1 MSEARQRAEAAQ
13 ASAADP
19 NASAW
24 VEASAGSGKTK
35 LLTDRLLR
43 LLLAGVPPGRILC
56 LTFTKAAAAEM
67 ATRLALRLGEWAVA
81 DDVKLAATLQKLTGA
96 APGREGLAAARRLF
110 VEVLEQPGGMRIS
123 TLHGF
128 AQSLLRGFPLEAG
141 LAPQFAV
148 MQEQDG
154 RALLA
159 RERDAL
165 LVGGAA
171 QDALAVLAK
180 YQAPTRFAEV
190 INTMAGAS
198 SKFLEAEEK
207 RQGMAGLRAALMRKL
222 GLSPARSEVAEILA
236 EIAAPDQE
244 PALRQAAETLK
255 GGSTNDQKLAGA
267 MAAWL
272 VRDHAARAEAYTEWR
287 RIFFTTEGGIRKS
300 FATKSIAAPRQAEI
314 QRLMEDEAARLQVLD
329 QDHAA
334 ARVLAASLALF
345 AIGAPVL
352 RRYQAAKE
360 NAGLLDYDD
369 LIAGARKLLDN
380 PGSAWVM
387 YKLDDGLDHILL
399 DEAQDSNPEQWG
411 IVRAL
416 SAEFFAGLGAR
427 DEQRSIFAVGDQK
440 QSIYAFQGADAEGF
454 VREKSHYEGVVT
466 SSGQDFR
473 PVPLD
478 VSFRSTQ
485 PVLALVDAVFAEAP
499 ARDGVAA
506 DKKLE
511 HRVDR
516 AGHAGNVELW
526 PILQVEKA
534 DPPPDWAPPEQAVA
548 AEGAAPALA
557 AALAQRMKH
566 MVEHETLPA
575 RIEKGK
581 EDAQPHG
588 RRIRPGDIL
597 VLLRGRKRGGFAPA
611 LVRELK
617 KLSIPVGGIDRMV
630 LANEL
635 AVQDMLAL
643 AGWLLLPDDDLTL
656 AALLKSPLIG
666 LDEAALFTLAHGRG
680 KASLHA
686 ALMAHRGSATGFGRV
701 ADWLSVQAAQLD
713 FITPHGLFADV
724 LGAPG
729 PLDSRAGRA
738 RILARLGPDAGDP
751 LDELLNAA
759 LEHEK
764 LNPPSLQG
772 FVHWLRQGGAEI
784 KREAEAAGDVVR
796 IMTVHGAKGL
806 QAPIVILPDTI
817 RKTQDSKTLRWFED
831 GDAPLPV
838 WAPQTKGFEAPA
850 LTAQRQADQAREAE
864 EEHRL
869 LYVALTRAEDRLII
883 CGWNSLKTLPAGCWY
898 DLVTQGF
905 TRLAGHETS
914 SFDPAAFGAAANGF
928 GDDPKLL
935 SLSAP
940 QSAPPRLED
949 PLLASAAEA
958 RPPAWA
964 WQRLA
969 EEAPAGSLA
978 PSALPGEQETPAA
991 APRPA
996 QDPLGLRFRRG
1007 RLVHA
1012 LLQSLPEH
1020 PEAGWE
1026 ELSRRFLARRAP
1038 GLSGAEQEATLQE
1051 VLDLLRQGWMREAL
1065 GAGSLAEA
1073 PLAGEVHG
1081 RLIAGQVDRLKIE
1094 ADRVLVLDYKTNRPP
1109 PEQVADVAP
1118 LYLRQM
1124 AAYRAL
1130 LRAAFPGRVVE
1141 CALVWTYGARF
1152 MALPDAVLDPHA
1164 PGGGERW
1171 VTPQG

>member
-1 MSEARQRAEAAQ
+1 MSEARQRAEQRQAEAAN
-13 ASAADP
+13 P
-19 NASAW
+19 TVSAW

-43 LLLAGVPPGRILC
+43 LLLAGVASGRILC

-67 ATRLALRLGEWAVA
+67 ATRLSLRLGEWAVA
-81 DDVKLAATLQKLTGA
+81 DDAKLSDILQKLTGS

-165 LVGGAA
+165 LAGGTER
-171 QDALAVLAK
+171 DALAILAK
-180 YQAPTRFAEV
+180 HQAPTRFSEV
-190 INTMAGAS
+190 IGTMAITSG
-198 SKFLEAEEK
+198 KFLAAVQS
-207 RQGMAGLRAALMRKL
+207 RQGMAGLRAALARKL
-222 GLSPARSEVAEILA
+222 GVRPGEEGEAWIDAAV
-236 EIAAPDQE
+236 IAAPE
-244 PALRQAAETLK
+244 LEALRAAVPLL
-255 GGSTNDQKLAGA
+255 LAGGTQDIGHGEKLS
-267 MAAWL
+267 AWFAL
-272 VRDHAARAEAYTEWR
+272 PEDQRLARWAEWR
-287 RIFFTTEGGIRKS
+287 GIFISTEDKVRSKR
-300 FATKSIAAPRQAEI
+300 ATKQLGARQAEI
-314 QRLMEDEAARLQVLD
+314 NGLMQREGERLLPLD
-329 QDHAA
+329 QKRAA
-334 ARVLAASLALF
+334 TRVLAASMALF
-345 AIGAPVL
+345 ALGSPVL
-352 RRYQAAKE
+352 QRYQAAKE

-369 LIAGARKLLDN
+369 LIAGARKLLDD
-380 PGSAWVM
+380 PGSAWVL

-411 IVRAL
+411 IVQAL

-427 DEQRSIFAVGDQK
+427 DTARSIFAVGDQK
-440 QSIYAFQGADAEGF
+440 QSIYAFQGADAAGF
-454 VREKSHYEGVVT
+454 AREKRYYERIVHEA
-466 SSGQDFR
+466 GQDFR
-473 PVPLD
+473 PVSLD
-478 VSFRSTQ
+478 VSFRSTE
-485 PVLALVDAVFAEAP
+485 PVLALVDAVFADAP
-499 ARDGVAA
+499 ARDGVAPDA
-506 DKKLE
+506 PLR
-511 HRVDR
+511 HYADR
-516 AGHAGNVELW
+516 AGHAGSVELW
-526 PILQVEKA
+526 PMLQSAKA
-534 DPPPDWAPPEQAVA
+534 EEPPPWAPPDQAVN
-548 AEGAAPALA
+548 AEGAAPRLA
-557 AALAQRMKH
+557 AAIAQRIAH
-566 MVEHETLPA
+566 MIRSETLPA
-575 RIEKGK
+575 RVERGK
-581 EDAQPHG
+581 EATQPEG
-588 RRIRPGDIL
+588 RPIRPGDIL
-597 VLLRGRKRGGFAPA
+597 VLLRARKRGAFAA
-611 LVRELK
+611 SLVRELK
-617 KLSIPVGGIDRMV
+617 NLAVPVGGIDRMR
-630 LANEL
+630 LAEQL
-635 AVQDMLAL
+635 PVQDMLAL
-643 AGWLLLPDDDLTL
+643 AEWLLLPDDDLNL

-666 LDEAALFTLAHGRG
+666 LDEDALFTLAHPRMG
-680 KASLHA
+680 SLHA
-686 ALMAHRGSATGFGRV
+686 ALMAHRGSATDFGRV
-701 ADWLSVQAAQLD
+701 ADWLAAQAAQLD

-729 PLDSRAGRA
+729 PLDTRAGRA

-772 FVHWLRQGGAEI
+772 FVHWLRQGGTEI

-806 QAPIVILPDTI
+806 QAPIVILPDTA
-817 RKTQDSKTLRWFED
+817 RKAQDRKTLRWFDDD
-831 GDAPLPV
+831 GAALPV
-838 WAPQTKGFEAPA
+838 WAPQVKGFEAEA
-850 LTAQRQADQAREAE
+850 LTAQRQADQARDAE

-883 CGWNSLKTLPAGCWY
+883 CGWHSAPEAPKGTWY
-898 DLVTQGF
+898 DLVQQGF
-905 TRLAGHETS
+905 ARLPGAQACA
-914 SFDPAAFGAAANGF
+914 FDPTAFGAAPDGF
-928 GDDPKLL
+928 DAQQQLL
-935 SLSAP
+935 WLAPP

-949 PLLASAAEA
+949 PITSASAQA

-964 WQRLA
+964 WQKA
-969 EEAPAGSLA
+969 VEEAPAGSLA

-1020 PEAGWE
+1020 PATAWE
-1026 ELSRRFLARRAP
+1026 ELTRRFLARRAP
-1038 GLSGAEQEATLQE
+1038 GLNAAEQEATLRE
-1051 VLDLLRQGWMREAL
+1051 VLDLLGQEWMQAAL
-1065 GAGSLAEA
+1065 GPGSLAEA

-1081 RLIAGQVDRLKIE
+1081 RLIAGQVDRLQIE

-1109 PEQVADVAP
+1109 PENVADVAP

-1124 AAYRAL
+1124 AAYRTL

-1164 PGGGERW
+1164 PGAA
-1171 VTPQG
+1171 VA

>member
-1 MSEARQRAEAAQ
+1 MSEARQRAEDAQ
-13 ASAADP
+13 NLAADP
-19 NASAW
+19 TASAW

-67 ATRLALRLGEWAVA
+67 ATRLALRLGEWVVA
-81 DDVKLAATLQKLTGA
+81 DDAKLAEILQKLTGH
-96 APGREGLAAARRLF
+96 APGREGLAAARQLF
-110 VEVLEQPGGMRIS
+110 ADVLEQPGGMRIS

-165 LVGGAA
+165 LAGGVAR
-171 QDALAVLAK
+171 DALAVLAK
-180 YQAPTRFAEV
+180 HQAPTRFAEV
-190 INTMAGAS
+190 MGDMAAAS
-198 SKFLEAEEK
+198 AKLLDAEQK
-207 RQGMAGLRAALMRKL
+207 RHGMAGLRAALARKL
-222 GLSPARSEVAEILA
+222 GLSQGRMEEAEILA

-244 PALRQAAETLK
+244 AALWQAAETLK
-255 GGSTNDQKLAGA
+255 GGSTTDQKLANA
-267 MAAWL
+267 MLQWL
-272 VRDHAARAEAYTEWR
+272 ALDHAARAEAYAEWHDV
-287 RIFFTTEGGIRKS
+287 FFTDKGSIRKKY
-300 FATKSIAAPRQAEI
+300 ATKSIPASRQADI
-314 QRLMEDEAARLQVLD
+314 QQLMEDEAARLQVLD

-334 ARVLAASLALF
+334 ARVLAASMALF
-345 AIGAPVL
+345 ALGMPVL
-352 RRYQAAKE
+352 RRYQMAKE

-369 LIAGARKLLDN
+369 LITGASKLLKN
-380 PGSAWVM
+380 PGSAWVLF
-387 YKLDDGLDHILL
+387 KLDDGLDHILL
-399 DEAQDSNPEQWG
+399 DEAQDSNPEQWD

-416 SAEFFAGLGAR
+416 TGEFFAGLGAR

-440 QSIYAFQGADAEGF
+440 QSIYAFQGADAAGF
-454 VREKSHYEGVVT
+454 VREKRHYESMVRGA
-466 SSGQDFR
+466 QQEFR
-473 PVPLD
+473 AVPLD
-478 VSFRSTQ
+478 VSFRSTE
-485 PVLALVDAVFAEAP
+485 PVLALVDAVFAAAP
-499 ARDGVAA
+499 ARDGVSPDAQLQHYA
-506 DKKLE
+506 
-511 HRVDR
+511 DR
-516 AGHAGNVELW
+516 AGHAGSVELW
-526 PILQVEKA
+526 PILQVDKA
-534 DPPPDWAPPEQAVA
+534 PPPPDWEPPEKAVD
-548 AEGAAPALA
+548 AEGAAPRLA
-557 AALAQRMKH
+557 AAIARRIAQMIK
-566 MVEHETLPA
+566 HETLPA
-575 RIEKGK
+575 RVEQGK
-581 EDAQPHG
+581 EASQPAG
-588 RRIRPGDIL
+588 RPIRPGDIL
-597 VLLRGRKRGGFAPA
+597 VLLRGRKRGGFVPA

-617 KLSIPVGGIDRMV
+617 NLSIPVGGIDRMV

-635 AVQDMLAL
+635 PVQDMLAL
-643 AGWLLLPDDDLTL
+643 AAWLLLPDDDLNL
-656 AALLKSPLIG
+656 AALLKSPLVG
-666 LDEAALFTLAHGRG
+666 LDETQLFTLAQPRQ
-680 KASLHA
+680 ASLHA
-686 ALMAHRGSATGFGRV
+686 ALMAHRGSTSDFGRV
-701 ADWLSVQAAQLD
+701 ADWLAAQAARLN

-729 PLDSRAGRA
+729 PLDPRAGRA
-738 RILARLGPDAGDP
+738 RMLARLGPDAGDP

-772 FVHWLRQGGAEI
+772 FVHWLRQGGAEV
-784 KREAEAAGDVVR
+784 KREAEAAGNVVR

-806 QAPIVILPDTI
+806 QAPIVILPDTTG
-817 RKTQDSKTLRWFED
+817 KGQDRKTLRWFED
-831 GDAPLPV
+831 GDEALPV
-838 WAPQTKGFEAPA
+838 WAPQVKGFEAPA

-883 CGWNSLKTLPAGCWY
+883 CGWNGVQKLSPGCWY
-898 DLVTQGF
+898 DLVAQGF
-905 TRLAGHETS
+905 ARVPDVQACA
-914 SFDPAAFGAAANGF
+914 FDPASLGAPTDAFGAE
-928 GDDPKLL
+928 PKLL
-935 SLSAP
+935 RLSAP
-940 QSAPPRLED
+940 QTEPPRVED
-949 PLLASAAEA
+949 TVAASAAEA

-964 WQRLA
+964 WQKLA

-1038 GLSGAEQEATLQE
+1038 GLSAEEQEATLQE
-1051 VLDLLRQGWMREAL
+1051 VLDLLRQGWMRTAL

-1073 PLAGEVHG
+1073 PLAGEVNG
-1081 RLIAGQVDRLKIE
+1081 RLIAGQVDRLKVE
-1094 ADRVLVLDYKTNRPP
+1094 AHRVLVLDYKTNRPP

-1152 MALPDAVLDPHA
+1152 MGLPDAVLDPHA
-1164 PGGGERW
+1164 PGGAVG
-1171 VTPQG
+1171 G

>member
-1 MSEARQRAEAAQ
+1 MSEARKRAEAAQ
-13 ASAADP
+13 TFAADP

-81 DDVKLAATLQKLTGA
+81 DDAKLTETLQNLTGTS
-96 APGREGLAAARRLF
+96 PGREGLAAARRLF

-148 MQEQDG
+148 MQQQDG

-171 QDALAVLAK
+171 QDALAILAK

-190 INTMAGAS
+190 MGDMAGAS
-198 SKFLEAEEK
+198 AKLLDAEQK
-207 RQGMAGLRAALMRKL
+207 RQGMAGLRAALARKL
-222 GLSPARSEVAEILA
+222 GLSQGRVEEAEILA

-244 PALRQAAETLK
+244 AALRQAAETLK
-255 GGSTNDQKLAGA
+255 GGSTTDQKLANA
-267 MAAWL
+267 MLQWL
-272 VRDHAARAEAYTEWR
+272 ALDHAARAEAYAEWHDV
-287 RIFFTTEGGIRKS
+287 FFTDKRSIRKK
-300 FATKSIAAPRQAEI
+300 FATKSIPASRQAEI
-314 QRLMEDEAARLQVLD
+314 QQLMEDEAARLQVLD

-334 ARVLAASLALF
+334 ARVLAASMALF
-345 AIGAPVL
+345 AIGTPVL

-380 PGSAWVM
+380 PGSAWVL

-427 DEQRSIFAVGDQK
+427 EEQRSIFAVGDQK
-440 QSIYAFQGADAEGF
+440 QSIYAFQGAEVERFKEARD
-454 VREKSHYEGVVT
+454 HYEGIVRA
-466 SSGQDFR
+466 SGQEFR

-478 VSFRSTQ
+478 VSFRSTE
-485 PVLALVDAVFAEAP
+485 PVLALVDAVFADAP
-499 ARDGVAA
+499 ARDGVAQHEPLRHYA
-506 DKKLE
+506 
-511 HRVDR
+511 DR
-516 AGHAGNVELW
+516 AGHAGSVELW
-526 PILQVEKA
+526 PILQTAKA
-534 DPPPDWAPPEQAVA
+534 EAPPDWAPPEQAVA
-548 AEGAAPALA
+548 AEGAAPQLA
-557 AALAQRMKH
+557 AAIAARI
-566 MVEHETLPA
+566 EHLIKNETLPA
-575 RIEKGK
+575 RIEKGR
-581 EDAQPHG
+581 EDAQPKG

-630 LANEL
+630 LADEL

-666 LDEAALFTLAHGRG
+666 LDEDALFTLAHGRS
-680 KASLHA
+680 KSSLHA
-686 ALMAHRGSATGFGRV
+686 ALMAHRGSATDFGQV
-701 ADWLSVQAAQLD
+701 ADWLAAQAAELD
-713 FITPHGLFADV
+713 FMTPYGLFADV

-729 PLDSRAGRA
+729 PLDPRAGRA

-751 LDELLNAA
+751 LDEFLNVA

-806 QAPIVILPDTI
+806 QAPIVILPDTT
-817 RKTQDSKTLRWFED
+817 RRTQDSKTLRWFED
-831 GDAPLPV
+831 GDTPLPV

-883 CGWNSLKTLPAGCWY
+883 CGWNSAKNLPPGCWY
-898 DLVTQGF
+898 DLVAQGF
-905 TRLAGHETS
+905 VRLAGHETS
-914 SFDPAAFGAAANGF
+914 SFDPAAFGAAADGF
-928 GDDPKLL
+928 GIAPKLL
-935 SLSAP
+935 SLSTP
-940 QSAPPRLED
+940 QTAPPRLED

-964 WQRLA
+964 WQKLA
-969 EEAPAGSLA
+969 AEAPAGSLA

-1020 PEAGWE
+1020 PETGWE

-1038 GLSGAEQEATLQE
+1038 GLTAAEQEATLQE
-1051 VLDLLRQGWMREAL
+1051 VLDLLRQGWMRAAL

-1073 PLAGEVHG
+1073 PLAGEVNG

-1109 PEQVADVAP
+1109 PEQVTDVAP

-1130 LRAAFPGRVVE
+1130 LRAAFPGRLVE

-1152 MALPDAVLDPHA
+1152 MALPDAVLDPYA
-1164 PGGGERW
+1164 PGAAA
-1171 VTPQG
+1171 

>member
-13 ASAADP
+13 NLAADP
-19 NASAW
+19 AASAW

-81 DDVKLAATLQKLTGA
+81 DDAKLAETLQKLTGT

-165 LVGGAA
+165 LAGGAA
-171 QDALAVLAK
+171 RDALAILAK
-180 YQAPTRFAEV
+180 HQAPTRFAEV
-190 INTMAGAS
+190 MGTMAAAS
-198 SKFLEAEEK
+198 SKLLDVVQK
-207 RQGMAGLRAALMRKL
+207 RQGMAGLRAALARKL
-222 GLSPARSEVAEILA
+222 GLSQGRMEEAEILA

-244 PALRQAAETLK
+244 AALRQAAETLK
-255 GGSTNDQKLAGA
+255 GGSTNDQKLANA
-267 MAAWL
+267 MLEWL
-272 VRDHAARAEAYTEWR
+272 ALDHAARAEAYAEWR
-287 RIFFTTEGGIRKS
+287 DVFFTDKGGIRKK
-300 FATKSIAAPRQAEI
+300 FATKSIPAPRQADI
-314 QRLMEDEAARLQVLD
+314 QQLMEDEAARLQVLD

-334 ARVLAASLALF
+334 ARVLSASMALF

-360 NAGLLDYDD
+360 NAGLLDYGD
-369 LIAGARKLLDN
+369 LISGARKLLDN
-380 PGSAWVM
+380 PGSAWVL

-427 DEQRSIFAVGDQK
+427 DEPRSIFAVGDQK
-440 QSIYAFQGADAEGF
+440 QSIYAFQGAEVERFKEA
-454 VREKSHYEGVVT
+454 KQHYEGIVKAA
-466 SSGQDFR
+466 GQEFR

-478 VSFRSTQ
+478 VSFRSTE
-485 PVLALVDAVFAEAP
+485 PVLALVDAVFADAP
-499 ARDGVAA
+499 ARDGVAPDA
-506 DKKLE
+506 PLR
-511 HRVDR
+511 HYADR
-516 AGHAGNVELW
+516 AGHAGSVELW
-526 PILQVEKA
+526 PILQAATAPK
-534 DPPPDWAPPEQAVA
+534 PPDWAPPEQAVA
-548 AEGAAPALA
+548 AEGAAPQLA
-557 AALAQRMKH
+557 AAIAARIEYLIKN
-566 MVEHETLPA
+566 ETLPA
-575 RIEKGK
+575 RVEKGR
-581 EDAQPHG
+581 EEAQPQG
-588 RRIRPGDIL
+588 RPIRPGDIL

-611 LVRELK
+611 LVRALK
-617 KLSIPVGGIDRMV
+617 NRAIPVGGIDRMV
-630 LANEL
+630 LADEL
-635 AVQDMLAL
+635 PVQDMLAL
-643 AGWLLLPDDDLTL
+643 AAWLLLPDDDLNL

-666 LDEAALFTLAHGRG
+666 LDEDALFTLAHGRQG
-680 KASLHA
+680 SLHA
-686 ALMAHRGSATGFGRV
+686 ALMAHRGSVTDFGRV
-701 ADWLSVQAAQLD
+701 ADWLAVQAAQLD
-713 FITPHGLFADV
+713 FITPYGLFADV
-724 LGAPG
+724 LGAAG
-729 PLDSRAGRA
+729 PLDPRAGRA
-738 RILARLGPDAGDP
+738 RMLARLGPDAGDP

-806 QAPIVILPDTI
+806 QAPIVILPDTTG
-817 RKTQDSKTLRWFED
+817 KGQDRKTLRWFED
-831 GDAPLPV
+831 GDEALPV
-838 WAPQTKGFEAPA
+838 WAPQVKGFEALA

-883 CGWNSLKTLPAGCWY
+883 CGWNGAQKLSPGCWY

-905 TRLAGHETS
+905 ARLSGVQPCA
-914 SFDPAAFGAAANGF
+914 FDPATLGAPTDAFGAE
-928 GDDPKLL
+928 PKLL
-935 SLSAP
+935 RLSAP

-949 PLLASAAEA
+949 PMAASAAEA

-964 WQRLA
+964 WQKLA

-1038 GLSGAEQEATLQE
+1038 GLTTSEQEATLEE
-1051 VLDLLRQGWMREAL
+1051 VVGLLRQGWMRAAL

-1073 PLAGEVHG
+1073 PLAGEVNG

-1152 MALPDAVLDPHA
+1152 MALPDTVLDPHA
-1164 PGGGERW
+1164 PGGA
-1171 VTPQG
+1171 

>member
-1 MSEARQRAEAAQ
+1 MSEARQRAEEAQ

-19 NASAW
+19 KASAW

-43 LLLAGVPPGRILC
+43 LLLAGVPPQRILC

-81 DDVKLAATLQKLTGA
+81 DDATLAKILLKLTGA
-96 APGREGLAAARRLF
+96 TPGREGLAAARRLF

-128 AQSLLRGFPLEAG
+128 AQSLLRAFPLEAG

-165 LVGGAA
+165 LVSGAA

-180 YQAPTRFAEV
+180 YQAPTRFSEV
-190 INTMAGAS
+190 IGTMASTGSRVLDAVQ
-198 SKFLEAEEK
+198 K
-207 RQGMAGLRAALMRKL
+207 RQGMAGLRAALARKL
-222 GLSPARSEVAEILA
+222 GILPGEEDEDAIEAAVIDAPEAEDLRAVTKLLLAGGKQDVGHGEKLAAWFALPEAQRIAKHADWRAIFITTENEVRSKLA
-236 EIAAPDQE
+236 
-244 PALRQAAETLK
+244 T
-255 GGSTNDQKLAGA
+255 QKLGA
-267 MAAWL
+267 RKDEISDLM
-272 VRDHAARAEAYTEWR
+272 R
-287 RIFFTTEGGIRKS
+287 REG
-300 FATKSIAAPRQAEI
+300 E
-314 QRLMEDEAARLQVLD
+314 RLSVLD
-329 QDHAA
+329 GKYAA
-334 ARVLAASLALF
+334 ARVLAASMALF

-352 RRYQAAKE
+352 QRYQAAKE

-369 LIAGARKLLDN
+369 LIAGARKLLDD

-399 DEAQDSNPEQWG
+399 DEAQDSNPKQWG
-411 IVRAL
+411 IIGAL

-454 VREKSHYEGVVT
+454 VREKTHYERIVHAAK
-466 SSGQDFR
+466 QEFR
-473 PVPLD
+473 AVPLD
-478 VSFRSTQ
+478 VSFRSTE

-516 AGHAGNVELW
+516 AGHAGSVELW
-526 PILQVEKA
+526 PILQADKA
-534 DPPPDWAPPEQAVA
+534 QPPPDWAPPEQAVA

-557 AALAQRMKH
+557 AALAHRIKR

-575 RIEKGK
+575 RVEKGQ
-581 EDAQPHG
+581 EDAQAEG
-588 RRIRPGDIL
+588 RPIRPGDIL
-597 VLLRGRKRGGFAPA
+597 VLLRARKRGGFAAA

-617 KLSIPVGGIDRMV
+617 NLSIPVGGIDRMI
-630 LANEL
+630 LADEL
-635 AVQDMLAL
+635 PVQDMLAL
-643 AGWLLLPDDDLTL
+643 AAWLLLPYDDLNL

-666 LDEAALFTLAHGRG
+666 LDEVALFNLAHGRG
-680 KASLHA
+680 TSSLHA
-686 ALMAHRGSATGFGRV
+686 ALMAHRGSATDFGRV

-729 PLDSRAGRA
+729 PLDPRAGRA
-738 RILARLGPDAGDP
+738 RMLARLGPDAGDP

-772 FVHWLRQGGAEI
+772 FVHWLRQGGAEV

-796 IMTVHGAKGL
+796 IMTVHGSKGL
-806 QAPIVILPDTI
+806 QAPIVILPDTTG
-817 RKTQDSKTLRWFED
+817 KAQDRKTLRWFED
-831 GDAPLPV
+831 GGDDLPV
-838 WAPQTKGFEAPA
+838 WAPQVKGFEAPA

-883 CGWNSLKTLPAGCWY
+883 CGWNGVQKLPVGCWY
-898 DLVTQGF
+898 DLIAQGF
-905 TRLAGHETS
+905 QRLPGLEECAFDAG
-914 SFDPAAFGAAANGF
+914 AFGASANGF
-928 GDDPKLL
+928 GAEPKLL
-935 SLSAP
+935 MRRIP
-940 QSAPPRLED
+940 QTAPPRLED
-949 PLLASAAEA
+949 PIVANAAGA

-964 WQRLA
+964 WQKLA
-969 EEAPAGSLA
+969 EEVPAGSLA

-1026 ELSRRFLARRAP
+1026 ELSRRFLTRRAP
-1038 GLSGAEQEATLQE
+1038 GLSAEQQEATLQE
-1051 VLDLLRQGWMREAL
+1051 VLGLLRQGWMRAAL

-1073 PLAGEVHG
+1073 PLAGEVNG
-1081 RLIAGQVDRLKIE
+1081 RLIAGQVDRLQIE

-1109 PEQVADVAP
+1109 PEDLADVAP

-1164 PGGGERW
+1164 PGA
-1171 VTPQG
+1171 VKV

>member
-1 MSEARQRAEAAQ
+1 MNEARQTAEAAQ
-13 ASAADP
+13 ARAADP
-19 NASAW
+19 AVSAW

-81 DDVKLAATLQKLTGA
+81 DDAKLAEILQKLTGN

-165 LVGGAA
+165 LTGGAA
-171 QDALAVLAK
+171 KEALAVLSK
-180 YQAPTRFAEV
+180 YHAPTRFAEV
-190 INTMAGAS
+190 MGDMAATGGKLLDAVQ
-198 SKFLEAEEK
+198 K
-207 RQGMAGLRAALMRKL
+207 RQGMAGLRAALARKL
-222 GLSPARSEVAEILA
+222 GIIPGEENEAALDAAVIDAPEAEALRA
-236 EIAAPDQE
+236 AAP
-244 PALRQAAETLK
+244 LL
-255 GGSTNDQKLAGA
+255 LAG
-267 MAAWL
+267 
-272 VRDHAARAEAYTEWR
+272 
-287 RIFFTTEGGIRKS
+287 GK
-300 FATKSIAAPRQAEI
+300 Q
-314 QRLMEDEAARLQVLD
+314 D
-329 QDHAA
+329 QDHGEKLAIWFALPQDQRVARNADWRAIFITGDNTVRVKLSTKKLGARQDEISDLMRREGERQLVLDGKRAA
-334 ARVLAASLALF
+334 ARVLSASMALF

-352 RRYQAAKE
+352 DRYQTAKD

-399 DEAQDSNPEQWG
+399 DEAQDSNPDQWR
-411 IVRAL
+411 IVGAL
-416 SAEFFAGLGAR
+416 TAEFFAGLGAR

-454 VREKSHYEGVVT
+454 GREKRNYQRIIEEA
-466 SSGQDFR
+466 QQEFR
-473 PVPLD
+473 PVALD
-478 VSFRSTQ
+478 VSFRSTK
-485 PVLALVDAVFAEAP
+485 PVLALVDAVFADAP
-499 ARDGVAA
+499 ARDGVVT
-506 DKKLE
+506 DKALQ
-511 HRVDR
+511 HLVDR
-516 AGHAGNVELW
+516 AGHAGSVELW
-526 PILQVEKA
+526 PILEVDKA
-534 DPPPDWAPPEQAVA
+534 PAPPDWAPPQQAIT

-557 AALAQRMKH
+557 AALAQRIKH
-566 MVEHETLPA
+566 MIDHETLPA
-575 RIEKGK
+575 RVEKGK
-581 EDAQPHG
+581 EATQPEG
-588 RRIRPGDIL
+588 RPIRPGDIL
-597 VLLRGRKRGGFAPA
+597 VLLRARKRGGFAPA

-617 KLSIPVGGIDRMV
+617 KLSIPVGGIDRMI
-630 LANEL
+630 LADEL
-635 AVQDMLAL
+635 PVQDMLAL
-643 AGWLLLPDDDLTL
+643 AAWLLLPDDDLNL

-666 LDEAALFTLAHGRG
+666 LDEDALFNLAHGRG
-680 KASLHA
+680 KSTLHA
-686 ALMAHRGSATGFGRV
+686 ALMTHRGSATDIGRV
-701 ADWLSVQAAQLD
+701 ADWLSVQAARLD

-729 PLDSRAGRA
+729 PLDPRAGRA
-738 RILARLGPDAGDP
+738 RMLARLGPDAGDP

-772 FVHWLRQGGAEI
+772 FVHWLRQGGAEV

-806 QAPIVILPDTI
+806 QAPIVILPDTT
-817 RKTQDSKTLRWFED
+817 RKAQDRKTLRWFED
-831 GDAPLPV
+831 GGEALPV
-838 WAPQTKGFEAPA
+838 WAPQMTGFAAPA

-883 CGWNSLKTLPAGCWY
+883 CGWNGAQKLPPGCWY
-898 DLVTQGF
+898 DLVAQGF
-905 TRLAGHETS
+905 VRLPGVQDCP
-914 SFDPAAFGAAANGF
+914 FDPVAFGASADGF
-928 GDDPKLL
+928 GAEPKLL
-935 SLSAP
+935 SLRTL
-940 QSAPPRLED
+940 QSAPPRSED
-949 PLLASAAEA
+949 PALASADKA
-958 RPPAWA
+958 RPLAWA
-964 WQRLA
+964 WQKA
-969 EEAPAGSLA
+969 PEEALAGSLA

-1020 PEAGWE
+1020 PEDGWE

-1038 GLSGAEQEATLQE
+1038 GISAAEQEATLQE
-1051 VLDLLRQGWMREAL
+1051 VLALLRQGWMQAAL

-1081 RLIAGQVDRLKIE
+1081 RLIAGQVDRLKVE
-1094 ADRVLVLDYKTNRPP
+1094 AGRVLVLDFKTNRPP
-1109 PEQVADVAP
+1109 PERVEDVAP

-1130 LRAAFPGRVVE
+1130 LRAAFPGRRVE

-1164 PGGGERW
+1164 PGGA
-1171 VTPQG
+1171 

>member
-1 MSEARQRAEAAQ
+1 MSEARKRAEDAQ
-13 ASAADP
+13 NLAADP
-19 NASAW
+19 AASAW

-67 ATRLALRLGEWAVA
+67 ATRLALRLGEWAIA
-81 DDVKLAATLQKLTGA
+81 DDPKLAEMLQKLTGA
-96 APGREGLAAARRLF
+96 TPGREGLAAARRLF

-141 LAPQFAV
+141 LAPQFTV

-165 LVGGAA
+165 LAGGAA

-198 SKFLEAEEK
+198 SKVLEAVQN
-207 RQGMAGLRAALMRKL
+207 RQGIAGLRAALARKL
-222 GLSPARSEVAEILA
+222 GILPGEDDETAIEAAVIDAPEAENLRAATKLLLA
-236 EIAAPDQE
+236 
-244 PALRQAAETLK
+244 
-255 GGSTNDQKLAGA
+255 GGKQDVGHGQKLAAWFALPDAQRIAKHADWRAIFITGDDTVRIKLATQKLGA
-267 MAAWL
+267 RQDEINNLM
-272 VRDHAARAEAYTEWR
+272 R
-287 RIFFTTEGGIRKS
+287 REGE
-300 FATKSIAAPRQAEI
+300 RQ
-314 QRLMEDEAARLQVLD
+314 LVLD
-329 QDHAA
+329 GKRAA
-334 ARVLAASLALF
+334 ARVLAASMALF
-345 AIGAPVL
+345 AIGTPVL

-380 PGSAWVM
+380 PGSAWVLF
-387 YKLDDGLDHILL
+387 KLDDGLDHILL
-399 DEAQDSNPEQWG
+399 DEAQDSNPDQWD
-411 IVRAL
+411 IVHAL

-440 QSIYAFQGADAEGF
+440 QSIYAFQGADVERFKDAKG
-454 VREKSHYEGVVT
+454 HYEGIVKAA
-466 SSGQDFR
+466 GLEFR

-478 VSFRSTQ
+478 VSFRSTE
-485 PVLALVDAVFAEAP
+485 PVLALVDAVFADAP
-499 ARDGVAA
+499 ARDGVAPDA
-506 DKKLE
+506 TLR
-511 HRVDR
+511 HYADR
-516 AGHAGNVELW
+516 AGHAGSVELW
-526 PILQVEKA
+526 PILQTAKA
-534 DPPPDWAPPEQAVA
+534 DAPPDWAPPEQAVA

-557 AALAQRMKH
+557 AALAQRIKRMI
-566 MVEHETLPA
+566 EHETLPA
-575 RIEKGK
+575 RVEKGR

-597 VLLRGRKRGGFAPA
+597 VLLRARKRGGFAPA

-643 AGWLLLPDDDLTL
+643 AAWLLLPDDDLNL

-666 LDEAALFTLAHGRG
+666 LDEEALFKLAHGRD
-680 KASLHA
+680 KSTLHA
-686 ALMAHRGSATGFGRV
+686 ALMTHRGSATALGRV
-701 ADWLSVQAAQLD
+701 ADWLSGQAAQLD
-713 FITPHGLFADV
+713 FITPYGLFADV

-729 PLDSRAGRA
+729 PLDPRAGRA
-738 RILARLGPDAGDP
+738 RMLARLGPDAGDP

-806 QAPIVILPDTI
+806 QAPIVILPDTT
-817 RKTQDSKTLRWFED
+817 RKAQDRTTLRWFED
-831 GDAPLPV
+831 GGEDLPV
-838 WAPQTKGFEAPA
+838 WAPQVKGFEAPA
-850 LTAQRQADQAREAE
+850 LATQRQADQAKDDRED
-864 EEHRL
+864 HRL

-883 CGWNSLKTLPAGCWY
+883 CGWNGAQKLPAGCWY
-898 DLVTQGF
+898 DLVAQGF
-905 TRLAGHETS
+905 ARLAGHQAC
-914 SFDPAAFGAAANGF
+914 SFDPAAFDATANSFGAE
-928 GDDPKLL
+928 PKLL
-935 SLSAP
+935 SLSTP
-940 QSAPPRLED
+940 QTAPPRLED
-949 PLLASAAEA
+949 PFLASAAEA

-964 WQRLA
+964 WQKLA

-1020 PEAGWE
+1020 PETGWE
-1026 ELSRRFLARRAP
+1026 ELSRRFLTRRAP
-1038 GLSGAEQEATLQE
+1038 GLTTAEQEATLQE
-1051 VLDLLRQGWMREAL
+1051 VLDLLRQGWMRAAL

-1073 PLAGEVHG
+1073 PLAGEVNG

-1109 PEQVADVAP
+1109 PEHVADVAP

-1164 PGGGERW
+1164 PGGA
-1171 VTPQG
+1171 

>member
-1 MSEARQRAEAAQ
+1 M
-13 ASAADP
+13 
-19 NASAW
+19 
-24 VEASAGSGKTK
+24 
-35 LLTDRLLR
+35 
-43 LLLAGVPPGRILC
+43 
-56 LTFTKAAAAEM
+56 
-67 ATRLALRLGEWAVA
+67 
-81 DDVKLAATLQKLTGA
+81 
-96 APGREGLAAARRLF
+96 
-110 VEVLEQPGGMRIS
+110 
-123 TLHGF
+123 
-128 AQSLLRGFPLEAG
+128 
-141 LAPQFAV
+141 
-148 MQEQDG
+148 
-154 RALLA
+154 
-159 RERDAL
+159 
-165 LVGGAA
+165 
-171 QDALAVLAK
+171 
-180 YQAPTRFAEV
+180 
-190 INTMAGAS
+190 
-198 SKFLEAEEK
+198 
-207 RQGMAGLRAALMRKL
+207 
-222 GLSPARSEVAEILA
+222 
-236 EIAAPDQE
+236 
-244 PALRQAAETLK
+244 
-255 GGSTNDQKLAGA
+255 
-267 MAAWL
+267 
-272 VRDHAARAEAYTEWR
+272 
-287 RIFFTTEGGIRKS
+287 
-300 FATKSIAAPRQAEI
+300 
-314 QRLMEDEAARLQVLD
+314 
-329 QDHAA
+329 
-334 ARVLAASLALF
+334 ALF

-380 PGSAWVM
+380 PGSAWVLF
-387 YKLDDGLDHILL
+387 KLDDGLDHILL
-399 DEAQDSNPEQWG
+399 DEAQDSNPDQWD
-411 IVRAL
+411 IVHAL

-440 QSIYAFQGADAEGF
+440 QSIYAFQGADVERFKDAKG
-454 VREKSHYEGVVT
+454 HYEGIVKAA
-466 SSGQDFR
+466 GLEFR

-478 VSFRSTQ
+478 VSFRSTE
-485 PVLALVDAVFAEAP
+485 PVLALVDAVFADAP
-499 ARDGVAA
+499 ARDGVAPDA
-506 DKKLE
+506 TLR
-511 HRVDR
+511 HYADR
-516 AGHAGNVELW
+516 AGHAGSVELW
-526 PILQVEKA
+526 PILQTTKA
-534 DPPPDWAPPEQAVA
+534 DAPPDWAPPEQAVA

-557 AALAQRMKH
+557 AALAQRIKRMI
-566 MVEHETLPA
+566 EHETLPA
-575 RIEKGK
+575 RVEKGR

-597 VLLRGRKRGGFAPA
+597 VLLRARKRGGFAPA

-643 AGWLLLPDDDLTL
+643 AAWLLLPDDDLNL

-666 LDEAALFTLAHGRG
+666 LDEEALFKLAHGRD
-680 KASLHA
+680 KSTLHA
-686 ALMAHRGSATGFGRV
+686 ALMTHRGSATALGRV
-701 ADWLSVQAAQLD
+701 ADWLSGQAAQLD
-713 FITPHGLFADV
+713 FITPYGLFADV

-729 PLDSRAGRA
+729 PLDPRAGRA
-738 RILARLGPDAGDP
+738 RMLARLGPDAGDP

-806 QAPIVILPDTI
+806 QAPIVILPDTT
-817 RKTQDSKTLRWFED
+817 RKAQDRTTLRWFED
-831 GDAPLPV
+831 GGEDLPV
-838 WAPQTKGFEAPA
+838 WAPQVKGFEAPA
-850 LTAQRQADQAREAE
+850 LATQRQADQAKDDRED
-864 EEHRL
+864 HRL

-883 CGWNSLKTLPAGCWY
+883 CGWNGAQKLPAGCWY
-898 DLVTQGF
+898 DLVAQGF
-905 TRLAGHETS
+905 ARLAGHQAC
-914 SFDPAAFGAAANGF
+914 SFDPAAFDATANGF
-928 GDDPKLL
+928 GAEPKLL
-935 SLSAP
+935 SLSIP
-940 QSAPPRLED
+940 QTAPPRLED
-949 PLLASAAEA
+949 PFLASAAEA

-964 WQRLA
+964 WQKLA

-978 PSALPGEQETPAA
+978 PSSLPGEQETPAA

-1038 GLSGAEQEATLQE
+1038 GLTAAEQEATLQE
-1051 VLDLLRQGWMREAL
+1051 VLDLLRQGWMRAAL

-1073 PLAGEVHG
+1073 PLAGEVNG

-1164 PGGGERW
+1164 PRGS
-1171 VTPQG
+1171 

>member
-1 MSEARQRAEAAQ
+1 MSDARQRAEAQ
-13 ASAADP
+13 QNLAADP
-19 NASAW
+19 AASAW

-43 LLLAGVPPGRILC
+43 LLLASVPPGRILC

-81 DDVKLAATLQKLTGA
+81 DDATLAKTLEKLTGA
-96 APGREGLAAARRLF
+96 RPEREGLAAARRLF

-128 AQSLLRGFPLEAG
+128 AQSLLRAFPLEAG

-165 LVGGAA
+165 LVSGAA
-171 QDALAVLAK
+171 QDPLAVLAK
-180 YQAPTRFAEV
+180 YLAPTRFAEV
-190 INTMAGAS
+190 IGTMATTGS
-198 SKFLEAEEK
+198 EVLEAVQK
-207 RQGMAGLRAALMRKL
+207 RQGMAGLRAALARKL
-222 GLSPARSEVAEILA
+222 GILPG
-236 EIAAPDQE
+236 E
-244 PALRQAAETLK
+244 
-255 GGSTNDQKLAGA
+255 
-267 MAAWL
+267 
-272 VRDHAARAEAYTEWR
+272 
-287 RIFFTTEGGIRKS
+287 
-300 FATKSIAAPRQAEI
+300 
-314 QRLMEDEAARLQVLD
+314 EDEAAIEAAVIDAPEAEDLRAATKLLLAGGKQDFGHGQKLAAWFALPEAQRIAKHADWRAIFITTENEVRSKLATQKLGARQDEINNLMRREGERLLVLD
-329 QDHAA
+329 GKHAA
-334 ARVLAASLALF
+334 ARVLAASMALF

-352 RRYQAAKE
+352 QRYQAAKE

-369 LIAGARKLLDN
+369 LIAGARKLLAD

-387 YKLDDGLDHILL
+387 YKLDDGLDHVLL
-399 DEAQDSNPEQWG
+399 DEAQDSNREQWG

-427 DEQRSIFAVGDQK
+427 DTQRSIFAVGDKK
-440 QSIYAFQGADAEGF
+440 QSIYAFQGAEVEQFKDA
-454 VREKSHYEGVVT
+454 KDHYESIVRA
-466 SSGQDFR
+466 SGQEFR

-478 VSFRSTQ
+478 VSFRSTE
-485 PVLALVDAVFAEAP
+485 PVLALVDAVFADAP

-511 HRVDR
+511 HGVDR
-516 AGHAGNVELW
+516 AGHAGSVELW

-534 DPPPDWAPPEQAVA
+534 QPPPDWAPPEQAVA

-557 AALAQRMKH
+557 AALAYRIKRM
-566 MVEHETLPA
+566 VDHETLPA
-575 RIEKGK
+575 RVEKGK
-581 EDAQPHG
+581 EAAQAEG

-597 VLLRGRKRGGFAPA
+597 VLLRARKRGGFAAA

-617 KLSIPVGGIDRMV
+617 KLSIPVGGIDRMI
-630 LANEL
+630 LADEL
-635 AVQDMLAL
+635 PVQDMLAL
-643 AGWLLLPDDDLTL
+643 AAWLLLPDDDLNL

-666 LDEAALFTLAHGRG
+666 LDEKQLFTLAQPRQG
-680 KASLHA
+680 SLHA
-686 ALMAHRGSATGFGRV
+686 ALMAHRGSASDFGRV
-701 ADWLSVQAAQLD
+701 ADWLAAQAAQLD
-713 FITPHGLFADV
+713 FITPYGLFADV

-729 PLDSRAGRA
+729 PLDPRAGRA
-738 RILARLGPDAGDP
+738 RMLARLGPDAGDP

-796 IMTVHGAKGL
+796 IMTVHGSKGL
-806 QAPIVILPDTI
+806 QAPIVILPDTT
-817 RKTQDSKTLRWFED
+817 RMAQDRKTLRWFE
-831 GDAPLPV
+831 GGGEALPV
-838 WAPQTKGFEAPA
+838 WAPQVKGFEAPA
-850 LTAQRQADQAREAE
+850 LTTQRQADQAREAE

-883 CGWNSLKTLPAGCWY
+883 CGWNGAQKLPVGCWY
-898 DLVTQGF
+898 DLVAQGF
-905 TRLAGHETS
+905 TRLPGLEECAFDAG
-914 SFDPAAFGAAANGF
+914 AFGAAPEGF
-928 GDDPKLL
+928 GADPKLL
-935 SLSAP
+935 RLSTP
-940 QSAPPRLED
+940 QSAAPRVES
-949 PLLASAAEA
+949 AGSAADAGA

-964 WQRLA
+964 WQKAA

-996 QDPLGLRFRRG
+996 GDPLGLRFRRG

-1020 PEAGWE
+1020 PASMWE
-1026 ELSRRFLARRAP
+1026 ELTRRFLTRRAP
-1038 GLSGAEQEATLQE
+1038 GLSAAEQEATLQE
-1051 VLDLLRQGWMREAL
+1051 VLGLLGEAWMQAAL

-1073 PLAGEVHG
+1073 PLAGNVNG

-1094 ADRVLVLDYKTNRPP
+1094 PDRVLVLDYKTNRPP
-1109 PEQVADVAP
+1109 PEHVDQVAP

-1124 AAYRAL
+1124 AAYRTL

-1164 PGGGERW
+1164 PGGA
-1171 VTPQG
+1171 

>member
-1 MSEARQRAEAAQ
+1 MSDARQRAEAQ
-13 ASAADP
+13 QNLAADP
-19 NASAW
+19 AASAW

-81 DDVKLAATLQKLTGA
+81 DDATLAKTLEKLTGA
-96 APGREGLAAARRLF
+96 RPEREGLAAARRLF

-128 AQSLLRGFPLEAG
+128 AQSLLRAFPLEAG

-165 LVGGAA
+165 LVSGAA
-171 QDALAVLAK
+171 QDPLAVLAK
-180 YQAPTRFAEV
+180 YLAPTRFAEV
-190 INTMAGAS
+190 IGTMATTGS
-198 SKFLEAEEK
+198 EVLEAVQK
-207 RQGMAGLRAALMRKL
+207 RQGMAGLRAALARKL
-222 GLSPARSEVAEILA
+222 GILPG
-236 EIAAPDQE
+236 E
-244 PALRQAAETLK
+244 
-255 GGSTNDQKLAGA
+255 
-267 MAAWL
+267 
-272 VRDHAARAEAYTEWR
+272 
-287 RIFFTTEGGIRKS
+287 
-300 FATKSIAAPRQAEI
+300 
-314 QRLMEDEAARLQVLD
+314 EDEAAIEAAVIDAPEAEDLRAATKLLLAGGKQDFGHGQKLAAWFALPEAQRITKHADWRVIFITTENEVRSKLATQKLGAQQDKINNLMRREGERLLVLD
-329 QDHAA
+329 GKHAA
-334 ARVLAASLALF
+334 ARVLAASMALF

-352 RRYQAAKE
+352 QRYQAAKE

-369 LIAGARKLLDN
+369 LIAGARKLLAD

-387 YKLDDGLDHILL
+387 YKLDDGLDHVLL
-399 DEAQDSNPEQWG
+399 DEAQDSNREQWG

-427 DEQRSIFAVGDQK
+427 DTQRSIFAVGDKK
-440 QSIYAFQGADAEGF
+440 QSIYAFQGAEVEQFKDA
-454 VREKSHYEGVVT
+454 KDHYEIIVRA
-466 SSGQDFR
+466 SGQEFR

-478 VSFRSTQ
+478 VSFRSTE
-485 PVLALVDAVFAEAP
+485 PVLALVDAVFADAP

-511 HRVDR
+511 HGVDR
-516 AGHAGNVELW
+516 AGHAGSVELW

-534 DPPPDWAPPEQAVA
+534 QPPPDWAPPEQAVA

-557 AALAQRMKH
+557 EALAYRIKRM
-566 MVEHETLPA
+566 VDHETLPA
-575 RIEKGK
+575 RVEKGQ
-581 EDAQPHG
+581 EDAQAEG

-597 VLLRGRKRGGFAPA
+597 VLLRARKRGGFAAA

-617 KLSIPVGGIDRMV
+617 KLSIPVGGIDRMI
-630 LANEL
+630 LADEL
-635 AVQDMLAL
+635 PVQDMLAL
-643 AGWLLLPDDDLTL
+643 AAWLLLPDDDLNL

-666 LDEAALFTLAHGRG
+666 LYEDALFELAQPREG
-680 KASLHA
+680 SLHA
-686 ALMAHRGSATGFGRV
+686 ALMAHRGSASDFGRV
-701 ADWLSVQAAQLD
+701 ADWLAAQAAQLD
-713 FITPHGLFADV
+713 FITPYGLFADV

-729 PLDSRAGRA
+729 PLDPRAGRA
-738 RILARLGPDAGDP
+738 RMLARLGPDAGDP

-806 QAPIVILPDTI
+806 QAPIVILPDTT
-817 RKTQDSKTLRWFED
+817 RMAQDRKTLRWFED
-831 GDAPLPV
+831 GDEDLPV
-838 WAPQTKGFEAPA
+838 WAPQVTGFAAPA

-883 CGWNSLKTLPAGCWY
+883 CGWNGAQKLREGCWY
-898 DLVTQGF
+898 DLVAQGF
-905 TRLAGHETS
+905 ARLPGREECAFDAG
-914 SFDPAAFGAAANGF
+914 AFGAAPDGF
-928 GDDPKLL
+928 GAEPKLL
-935 SLSAP
+935 RLSTP
-940 QSAPPRLED
+940 QSAAPRVESAG
-949 PLLASAAEA
+949 LATDAEA

-964 WQRLA
+964 WQKAA

-996 QDPLGLRFRRG
+996 GDPLGLRFRRG

-1020 PEAGWE
+1020 PASVWE
-1026 ELSRRFLARRAP
+1026 ELTRRFLTRRAP
-1038 GLSGAEQEATLQE
+1038 GLSAAEQEATLQE
-1051 VLDLLRQGWMREAL
+1051 VLGLLGEAWMQAAL

-1073 PLAGEVHG
+1073 PLAGNVNG

-1094 ADRVLVLDYKTNRPP
+1094 PDRVLVLDYKTNRPP
-1109 PEQVADVAP
+1109 PEHVDQVAP

-1124 AAYRAL
+1124 AAYRTL

-1164 PGGGERW
+1164 PGGI
-1171 VTPQG
+1171 

>member
-1 MSEARQRAEAAQ
+1 MSEARQRAEEAQ

-19 NASAW
+19 KVSAW

-43 LLLAGVPPGRILC
+43 LLLAGVPPQRILC

-81 DDVKLAATLQKLTGA
+81 DDTTLAKILLKLTGA
-96 APGREGLAAARRLF
+96 TPGREGLAAARRLF

-128 AQSLLRGFPLEAG
+128 AQSLLRAFPLEAG

-165 LVGGAA
+165 LVSGAA

-190 INTMAGAS
+190 IGTMATTGSRVLDAVQ
-198 SKFLEAEEK
+198 K
-207 RQGMAGLRAALMRKL
+207 RQGMAGLRAALARKL
-222 GLSPARSEVAEILA
+222 GLSPDRMEVAEILA
-236 EIAAPDQE
+236 EIAEPDEE

-255 GGSTNDQKLAGA
+255 GGSTNDKKLASA
-267 MAAWL
+267 MAEWL
-272 VRDHAARAEAYTEWR
+272 ALDHAGRAEAYAGWR
-287 RIFFTTEGGIRKS
+287 SIFFTDKGAIRQT
-300 FATKSIAAPRQAEI
+300 FATKSISAARQSEI
-314 QRLMEDEAARLQVLD
+314 QQLMEAEAARLQVLD

-334 ARVLAASLALF
+334 ARVLAASMALF

-352 RRYQAAKE
+352 QRYQAAKE

-369 LIAGARKLLDN
+369 LIAGARKLLDD

-399 DEAQDSNPEQWG
+399 DEAQDSNPKQWG
-411 IVRAL
+411 IIGAL

-454 VREKSHYEGVVT
+454 VREKTHYERIVHEAK
-466 SSGQDFR
+466 QEFR
-473 PVPLD
+473 AVPLD
-478 VSFRSTQ
+478 VSFRSTE

-516 AGHAGNVELW
+516 AGHAGSVEIW
-526 PILQVEKA
+526 PILQADKA
-534 DPPPDWAPPEQAVA
+534 QPPPDWAPPEQAVA

-557 AALAQRMKH
+557 AALAHRIKR

-575 RIEKGK
+575 RVEKGQ
-581 EDAQPHG
+581 EDVQAEG
-588 RRIRPGDIL
+588 RPIRPGDVL
-597 VLLRGRKRGGFAPA
+597 VLLRARKRGGFAAA

-617 KLSIPVGGIDRMV
+617 NLSIPVGGIDRMI
-630 LANEL
+630 LADEL
-635 AVQDMLAL
+635 PVQDMLAL
-643 AGWLLLPDDDLTL
+643 AAWLLLPDDDLNL

-666 LDEAALFTLAHGRG
+666 LDEVALFNLAHGRG
-680 KASLHA
+680 TSSLHA
-686 ALMAHRGSATGFGRV
+686 ALMAHRGSASDFGRV
-701 ADWLSVQAAQLD
+701 ADWLVAQAAQLD
-713 FITPHGLFADV
+713 FITPYGLFADV

-729 PLDSRAGRA
+729 PLDPRAGRA
-738 RILARLGPDAGDP
+738 RMLARLGPDAGDP

-772 FVHWLRQGGAEI
+772 FVHWLRQGGAEV

-796 IMTVHGAKGL
+796 IMTVHGSKGL
-806 QAPIVILPDTI
+806 QAPIVILPDTTG
-817 RKTQDSKTLRWFED
+817 KAQDRKTLRWFQD
-831 GDAPLPV
+831 GDEDLPV
-838 WAPQTKGFEAPA
+838 WAPQVTGFAAPA

-883 CGWNSLKTLPAGCWY
+883 CGWNGAQKLPEGCWY
-898 DLVTQGF
+898 DLVAQGF
-905 TRLAGHETS
+905 ARLPGIEDGAFDAG
-914 SFDPAAFGAAANGF
+914 AFGASANGF
-928 GDDPKLL
+928 GAEPKLL
-935 SLSAP
+935 MRRIP
-940 QSAPPRLED
+940 QTAPPRLED
-949 PLLASAAEA
+949 PIIVNAAGA

-964 WQRLA
+964 WQKLA
-969 EEAPAGSLA
+969 EEVPAGSLA

-1026 ELSRRFLARRAP
+1026 ELSRRFLTRRAP
-1038 GLSGAEQEATLQE
+1038 GLSAEQQEATLQE
-1051 VLDLLRQGWMREAL
+1051 VLGLLRQGWMRAAL

-1073 PLAGEVHG
+1073 PLAGEVNG
-1081 RLIAGQVDRLKIE
+1081 RLIAGQVDRLQIE

-1109 PEQVADVAP
+1109 PENVADVAP

-1141 CALVWTYGARF
+1141 CALVWTYGAQF

-1164 PGGGERW
+1164 PGAVE
-1171 VTPQG
+1171 V

>member
-1 MSEARQRAEAAQ
+1 MSEARQRAEAQ
-13 ASAADP
+13 QKRAADP
-19 NASAW
+19 TASAW

-81 DDVKLAATLQKLTGA
+81 DDATLAKTLEKLTGVR
-96 APGREGLAAARRLF
+96 PGREGLAAARRLF

-165 LVGGAA
+165 LTSGVA
-171 QDALAVLAK
+171 QEALAVLAK

-190 INTMAGAS
+190 IGTMAGAS
-198 SKFLEAEEK
+198 SKLLDAVQK
-207 RQGMAGLRAALMRKL
+207 RQGMAGLRAALARKL
-222 GLSPARSEVAEILA
+222 GILPG
-236 EIAAPDQE
+236 E
-244 PALRQAAETLK
+244 
-255 GGSTNDQKLAGA
+255 
-267 MAAWL
+267 
-272 VRDHAARAEAYTEWR
+272 
-287 RIFFTTEGGIRKS
+287 
-300 FATKSIAAPRQAEI
+300 
-314 QRLMEDEAARLQVLD
+314 EDEAVIEAAVIDAPEAEDLRAATKLLLAGGTQDVGHGEKLAAWFALPEAQRIAKHADWRAIFINTENEVRSKLATQKLGVRQDEINNLMRREGERLLVLD
-329 QDHAA
+329 GKHAA
-334 ARVLAASLALF
+334 ARVLSASMALF
-345 AIGAPVL
+345 AIGTPVM

-369 LIAGARKLLDN
+369 LIAGARKLLDD

-387 YKLDDGLDHILL
+387 YKLDDGLDHVLL

-427 DEQRSIFAVGDQK
+427 DTQRSIFAVGDQK

-454 VREKSHYEGVVT
+454 VREKSHYERVVIAA
-466 SSGQDFR
+466 GQEFR

-478 VSFRSTQ
+478 VSFRSTE
-485 PVLALVDAVFAEAP
+485 PVLALVDAVFADAP

-506 DKKLE
+506 DKTLK
-511 HRVDR
+511 HGVDR
-516 AGHAGNVELW
+516 AGHAGSVELW

-534 DPPPDWAPPEQAVA
+534 QPPPDWAPPEQAVD
-548 AEGAAPALA
+548 AEGAAPRLA
-557 AALAQRMKH
+557 TAIARRIEQMISA
-566 MVEHETLPA
+566 ETLPA
-575 RIEKGK
+575 RVEQGK
-581 EDAQPHG
+581 EDAQPQG
-588 RRIRPGDIL
+588 RPIRPGDIL
-597 VLLRGRKRGGFAPA
+597 MLLRARKRGGFAAA

-617 KLSIPVGGIDRMV
+617 KLSIPVGGIDRMI
-630 LANEL
+630 LADEL
-635 AVQDMLAL
+635 PVQDMLAL
-643 AGWLLLPDDDLTL
+643 AAWLLLPDDDLNL

-666 LDEAALFTLAHGRG
+666 LDEKQLFTLAQPRRG
-680 KASLHA
+680 SLHA
-686 ALMAHRGSATGFGRV
+686 ALMAHRGSASDFGRV

-713 FITPHGLFADV
+713 FITPYGLFADV

-729 PLDSRAGRA
+729 PLDPRAGRA
-738 RILARLGPDAGDP
+738 RMLARLGPDAGDP

-806 QAPIVILPDTI
+806 QAPIVILPDTT
-817 RKTQDSKTLRWFED
+817 RKAQDRKTLRWFED
-831 GDAPLPV
+831 GDEALPV
-838 WAPQTKGFEAPA
+838 WAPQVTGFAAPA

-883 CGWNSLKTLPAGCWY
+883 CGWNGAQKLREGCWY
-898 DLVTQGF
+898 DLVAQGF
-905 TRLAGHETS
+905 RRLPGIQECA
-914 SFDPAAFGAAANGF
+914 FDNGAFGASADGF
-928 GDDPKLL
+928 GEEPKLL
-935 SLSAP
+935 SLRIP
-940 QSAPPRLED
+940 QTAPPRLED
-949 PLLASAAEA
+949 PIVATAAEA

-964 WQRLA
+964 WQKLA
-969 EEAPAGSLA
+969 EEAPSGSLA

-1038 GLSGAEQEATLQE
+1038 GLSAAEQETTLQE
-1051 VLDLLRQGWMREAL
+1051 VLDLLRQGWMRAAL

-1073 PLAGEVHG
+1073 PLAGEVNG
-1081 RLIAGQVDRLKIE
+1081 RLIAGQVDRLKVE

-1164 PGGGERW
+1164 PGGVGIA
-1171 VTPQG
+1171 

>member
-1 MSEARQRAEAAQ
+1 MVLWRGGRAVSEARKRAEDAQ

-43 LLLAGVPPGRILC
+43 LLLADVPPGRILC

-81 DDVKLAATLQKLTGA
+81 DDAKLTETLQKLTGTT
-96 APGREGLAAARRLF
+96 PGREGLAAARRLF

-171 QDALAVLAK
+171 QDALAILAK

-222 GLSPARSEVAEILA
+222 GLSPGRSEAAEILA
-236 EIAAPDQE
+236 EFAAPNQE

-255 GGSTNDQKLAGA
+255 RGSTNDQKLAGA

-272 VRDHAARAEAYTEWR
+272 VLDHAARAEAYAEWR
-287 RIFFTTEGGIRKS
+287 RVFFTTEGSIRKS
-300 FATKSIAAPRQAEI
+300 FATKSIAAPRQSEI
-314 QRLMEDEAARLQVLD
+314 QQLMEDEAARLQFLD

-427 DEQRSIFAVGDQK
+427 EEQRSIFAVGDQK
-440 QSIYAFQGADAEGF
+440 QSIYAFQGAEVERFKEAKD
-454 VREKSHYEGVVT
+454 HYEGIVRA
-466 SSGQDFR
+466 SGQEFR

-478 VSFRSTQ
+478 VSFRSTE
-485 PVLALVDAVFAEAP
+485 PVLALVDAVFADKP
-499 ARDGVAA
+499 ARDGVAQDA
-506 DKKLE
+506 PLR
-511 HRVDR
+511 HYADR
-516 AGHAGNVELW
+516 AGHAGSVELW
-526 PILQVEKA
+526 PILQVAKA

-548 AEGAAPALA
+548 AEGAAPQLA
-557 AALAQRMKH
+557 GAIAARI
-566 MVEHETLPA
+566 EHLIKNETLPA

-588 RRIRPGDIL
+588 RPIRPGDIL

-630 LANEL
+630 LADEL

-666 LDEAALFTLAHGRG
+666 LDEEALFTLAHGRG
-680 KASLHA
+680 KASLHT
-686 ALMAHRGSATGFGRV
+686 ALMAHRGSATDVGRV
-701 ADWLSVQAAQLD
+701 ADWLAAQAAELD
-713 FITPHGLFADV
+713 FITPYGLFADV

-729 PLDSRAGRA
+729 PLDPRAGRA

-784 KREAEAAGDVVR
+784 KREAEAAGNVVR

-806 QAPIVILPDTI
+806 QAPIVILPDTT

-838 WAPQTKGFEAPA
+838 WAPQIKGFEAPA

-883 CGWNSLKTLPAGCWY
+883 CGWNSAKNLPPGCWY
-898 DLVTQGF
+898 DLVAQGF
-905 TRLAGHETS
+905 ARLPGHQTS
-914 SFDPAAFGAAANGF
+914 SFDPAGF

-940 QSAPPRLED
+940 QTAPPRLED

-964 WQRLA
+964 WQKLA

-1038 GLSGAEQEATLQE
+1038 GLTVAEQEATLQE

-1073 PLAGEVHG
+1073 PLAGEVNG

-1109 PEQVADVAP
+1109 PEQVAEVAP

-1130 LRAAFPGRVVE
+1130 LRAAFPGRMVE

-1164 PGGGERW
+1164 PGG
-1171 VTPQG
+1171 T

>member
-1 MSEARQRAEAAQ
+1 MSDARQRAEAQ
-13 ASAADP
+13 QNLAADP
-19 NASAW
+19 AASAW

-81 DDVKLAATLQKLTGA
+81 DDATLAKTLEKLTGA
-96 APGREGLAAARRLF
+96 RPGREGLAAARRLF

-128 AQSLLRGFPLEAG
+128 AQSLLRAFPLEAG

-165 LVGGAA
+165 LVSGAA
-171 QDALAVLAK
+171 QDPLAVLAK
-180 YQAPTRFAEV
+180 YLAPTRFAEV
-190 INTMAGAS
+190 IGTMAGAS
-198 SKFLEAEEK
+198 SKVLEAVHK
-207 RQGMAGLRAALMRKL
+207 RQGMAGLRAALARKL
-222 GLSPARSEVAEILA
+222 GILPG
-236 EIAAPDQE
+236 E
-244 PALRQAAETLK
+244 
-255 GGSTNDQKLAGA
+255 
-267 MAAWL
+267 
-272 VRDHAARAEAYTEWR
+272 
-287 RIFFTTEGGIRKS
+287 
-300 FATKSIAAPRQAEI
+300 
-314 QRLMEDEAARLQVLD
+314 EDEAAIEAAVIDAPEAEDLRAATKLLLAGGKQDFGHGEKLAAWFALPEAQRIAKHADWRAIFITTENEVRSKLATQKLGARQDEINNLMRREGERLLVLD
-329 QDHAA
+329 GKHAA
-334 ARVLAASLALF
+334 ARVLAASMALF

-352 RRYQAAKE
+352 QRYQAAKE

-369 LIAGARKLLDN
+369 LIAGARKLLAD

-387 YKLDDGLDHILL
+387 YKLDDGLDHVLL
-399 DEAQDSNPEQWG
+399 DEAQDSNREQWG

-427 DEQRSIFAVGDQK
+427 DTQRSIFAVGDKK
-440 QSIYAFQGADAEGF
+440 QSIYAFQGAEVEQFRDA
-454 VREKSHYEGVVT
+454 KDHYENIVRA
-466 SSGQDFR
+466 SGQEFR

-478 VSFRSTQ
+478 VSFRSTE
-485 PVLALVDAVFAEAP
+485 PVLALVDAVFADAP

-511 HRVDR
+511 HGVDR
-516 AGHAGNVELW
+516 AGHAGSVELW

-534 DPPPDWAPPEQAVA
+534 QPPPDWAPPEQAVA

-557 AALAQRMKH
+557 EALAYRIKRM
-566 MVEHETLPA
+566 VDHETLPA
-575 RIEKGK
+575 RVEKGQ
-581 EDAQPHG
+581 EAAQAEG

-597 VLLRGRKRGGFAPA
+597 VLLRARKRGGFAAA

-617 KLSIPVGGIDRMV
+617 KLSIPVGGIDRMI
-630 LANEL
+630 LADEL
-635 AVQDMLAL
+635 PVQDMLAL
-643 AGWLLLPDDDLTL
+643 AAWLLLPDDDLNL

-666 LDEAALFTLAHGRG
+666 LDEKQLFTLAQPRQG
-680 KASLHA
+680 SLHA
-686 ALMAHRGSATGFGRV
+686 ALMAHRGSASDFGRV
-701 ADWLSVQAAQLD
+701 ADWLAAQAAQLD
-713 FITPHGLFADV
+713 FITPYGLFADV

-729 PLDSRAGRA
+729 PLDPRAGRA
-738 RILARLGPDAGDP
+738 RMLARLGPDAGDP

-772 FVHWLRQGGAEI
+772 FVHWLRQGGAEV

-806 QAPIVILPDTI
+806 QAPIVILPDTT
-817 RKTQDSKTLRWFED
+817 RMAQDRKTLRWFE
-831 GDAPLPV
+831 GGGEALPV
-838 WAPQTKGFEAPA
+838 WAPQVKGFEAPA
-850 LTAQRQADQAREAE
+850 LTTQRQADQAREAE

-883 CGWNSLKTLPAGCWY
+883 CGWNGAQKLPVGCWY
-898 DLVTQGF
+898 DLVAQGF
-905 TRLAGHETS
+905 RRLPGLQECAFDAG
-914 SFDPAAFGAAANGF
+914 AFGASADGF
-928 GDDPKLL
+928 GAEPKLL
-935 SLSAP
+935 SRRIP
-940 QSAPPRLED
+940 QTAPPRLED
-949 PLLASAAEA
+949 PIVATAAEA

-964 WQRLA
+964 WQKLA
-969 EEAPAGSLA
+969 EEAPSGSLA

-996 QDPLGLRFRRG
+996 GDPLGLRFRRG

-1038 GLSGAEQEATLQE
+1038 GLSAEQQEATLQE
-1051 VLDLLRQGWMREAL
+1051 VLDLLRQGWMRAAL
-1065 GAGSLAEA
+1065 GPGSLAEA
-1073 PLAGEVHG
+1073 PLAGEVNG
-1081 RLIAGQVDRLKIE
+1081 RLIAGQVDRLKVE
-1094 ADRVLVLDYKTNRPP
+1094 PDRVLVLDYKTNRPP
-1109 PEQVADVAP
+1109 PDHVADVAS

-1124 AAYRAL
+1124 AAYRTL

-1164 PGGGERW
+1164 PGGGKSI
-1171 VTPQG
+1171 

>member
-13 ASAADP
+13 NRAADP
-19 NASAW
+19 AASAW

-81 DDVKLAATLQKLTGA
+81 DDAKLAETLQKLTGTT
-96 APGREGLAAARRLF
+96 PGREGLAAARRLF

-171 QDALAVLAK
+171 RDALAILAK

-222 GLSPARSEVAEILA
+222 GLSQGRSEAAEILA
-236 EIAAPDQE
+236 EFAAPNQE

-255 GGSTNDQKLAGA
+255 GGSTNDQKLASA

-272 VRDHAARAEAYTEWR
+272 VLDHAARAEAYAEWR
-287 RIFFTTEGGIRKS
+287 RVFFTEKGEIRKS

-314 QRLMEDEAARLQVLD
+314 QQLMEDEAARLQLLD

-427 DEQRSIFAVGDQK
+427 EEQRSIFAVGDQK
-440 QSIYAFQGADAEGF
+440 QSIYAFQGAEVERFKDA
-454 VREKSHYEGVVT
+454 KDHYEGVVRA
-466 SSGQDFR
+466 SGQEFR

-478 VSFRSTQ
+478 VSFRSTE
-485 PVLALVDAVFAEAP
+485 PVLALVDAVFTDKP
-499 ARDGVAA
+499 ARDGVAQDA
-506 DKKLE
+506 PLR
-511 HRVDR
+511 HYADR
-516 AGHAGNVELW
+516 AGHAGSVELW
-526 PILQVEKA
+526 PILQVAKA

-548 AEGAAPALA
+548 AEGAAPQLA
-557 AALAQRMKH
+557 GAIAARI
-566 MVEHETLPA
+566 EHLIKNETLPA

-588 RRIRPGDIL
+588 RPIRPGDIL

-617 KLSIPVGGIDRMV
+617 KRSIPVGGIDRMV
-630 LANEL
+630 LADEL

-666 LDEAALFTLAHGRG
+666 LDEEALFTLAHGRG

-686 ALMAHRGSATGFGRV
+686 ALMAHRGSATDIGRV
-701 ADWLSVQAAQLD
+701 ADWLAAQAAELD
-713 FITPHGLFADV
+713 FITPYGLFADV

-729 PLDSRAGRA
+729 PLDPRAGRA

-784 KREAEAAGDVVR
+784 KREAEAAGNVVR

-806 QAPIVILPDTI
+806 QAPIVILPDTT

-838 WAPQTKGFEAPA
+838 WAPQIKGFEAPA

-869 LYVALTRAEDRLII
+869 LYVALTRAEDRLIV
-883 CGWNSLKTLPAGCWY
+883 CGWNSAKNLPPGCWY
-898 DLVTQGF
+898 DLVAQGF
-905 TRLAGHETS
+905 ARLPGHQTS
-914 SFDPAAFGAAANGF
+914 SFDPAGF
-928 GDDPKLL
+928 SDDPKLL
-935 SLSAP
+935 SLSVP
-940 QSAPPRLED
+940 QTAPPRLED
-949 PLLASAAEA
+949 PLLATAAEA

-964 WQRLA
+964 WQKLA

-1038 GLSGAEQEATLQE
+1038 GLSAAEQEATLQE

-1073 PLAGEVHG
+1073 PLAGEVQG
-1081 RLIAGQVDRLKIE
+1081 RLIAGQVDRLKME

-1109 PEQVADVAP
+1109 PEQLADVAL

-1152 MALPDAVLDPHA
+1152 MPLPDSVLDPHV
-1164 PGGGERW
+1164 PGAAQ
-1171 VTPQG
+1171 TI

>member
-1 MSEARQRAEAAQ
+1 VSEARQRAEEAQ
-13 ASAADP
+13 TFAADP
-19 NASAW
+19 AASAW

-67 ATRLALRLGEWAVA
+67 ATRLALRLGEWAIA
-81 DDVKLAATLQKLTGA
+81 DDPKLAEMLQKLTGA
-96 APGREGLAAARRLF
+96 IPGREGLAAARRLF

-165 LVGGAA
+165 LAGGAA

-198 SKFLEAEEK
+198 SKVLEAVQN
-207 RQGMAGLRAALMRKL
+207 RQGIAGLRAALARKL
-222 GLSPARSEVAEILA
+222 GILPGEEDETAIEAAVIDAPEAENLRAATKLLLA
-236 EIAAPDQE
+236 
-244 PALRQAAETLK
+244 
-255 GGSTNDQKLAGA
+255 GGKQDVGHGQKLAVWFALPDAQRIAKHADWRSIFITGDDTVRIKLATQKLGA
-267 MAAWL
+267 RQDEINNFM
-272 VRDHAARAEAYTEWR
+272 RH
-287 RIFFTTEGGIRKS
+287 EGE
-300 FATKSIAAPRQAEI
+300 RQ
-314 QRLMEDEAARLQVLD
+314 LVLD
-329 QDHAA
+329 GKRAA
-334 ARVLAASLALF
+334 ARVLAASMALF
-345 AIGAPVL
+345 AIGTPVL

-380 PGSAWVM
+380 PGSAWVLF
-387 YKLDDGLDHILL
+387 KLDDGLDHILL
-399 DEAQDSNPEQWG
+399 DEAQDSNPDQWD
-411 IVRAL
+411 IVHAL

-440 QSIYAFQGADAEGF
+440 QSIYAFQGADVERFKDAKG
-454 VREKSHYEGVVT
+454 HYEGIVKAA
-466 SSGQDFR
+466 GLEFR

-478 VSFRSTQ
+478 VSFRSTE
-485 PVLALVDAVFAEAP
+485 PVLALVDAVFADAP
-499 ARDGVAA
+499 ARDGVAPDA
-506 DKKLE
+506 TLR
-511 HRVDR
+511 HYADR
-516 AGHAGNVELW
+516 AGHAGSVELW
-526 PILQVEKA
+526 PILQTAKA
-534 DPPPDWAPPEQAVA
+534 DAPPDWAPPEQAVA

-557 AALAQRMKH
+557 AALAQRIKRMI
-566 MVEHETLPA
+566 EHETLPA
-575 RIEKGK
+575 RVEKGR

-597 VLLRGRKRGGFAPA
+597 VLLRARKRGGFAPA

-643 AGWLLLPDDDLTL
+643 AAWLLLPDDDLNL

-666 LDEAALFTLAHGRG
+666 LDEEALFKLAHGRD
-680 KASLHA
+680 KSTLHA
-686 ALMAHRGSATGFGRV
+686 ALMTHRGSATALGRV
-701 ADWLSVQAAQLD
+701 ADWLSGQAAQLD
-713 FITPHGLFADV
+713 FITPYGLFADV

-729 PLDSRAGRA
+729 PLDPRAGRA
-738 RILARLGPDAGDP
+738 RMLARLGPDAGDP

-806 QAPIVILPDTI
+806 QAPIVILPDTT
-817 RKTQDSKTLRWFED
+817 RKAQDRTTLRWFED
-831 GDAPLPV
+831 GGEDLPV
-838 WAPQTKGFEAPA
+838 WAPQVKGFEAPA
-850 LTAQRQADQAREAE
+850 LATQRQADQAKDDRED
-864 EEHRL
+864 HRL

-883 CGWNSLKTLPAGCWY
+883 CGWNGAQKLPAGCWY
-898 DLVTQGF
+898 DLVAQGF
-905 TRLAGHETS
+905 ARLAGHQAC
-914 SFDPAAFGAAANGF
+914 SFDPAAFDATANGF
-928 GDDPKLL
+928 GAEPKLL
-935 SLSAP
+935 SLSTP
-940 QSAPPRLED
+940 QTVPPRLED
-949 PLLASAAEA
+949 PFLASAAEA

-964 WQRLA
+964 WQKLA

-978 PSALPGEQETPAA
+978 PSSLPGEQETPAA

-1038 GLSGAEQEATLQE
+1038 GLTAAEQEATLQE
-1051 VLDLLRQGWMREAL
+1051 VLDLLRQGWMRAAL

-1073 PLAGEVHG
+1073 PLAGEVNG

-1164 PGGGERW
+1164 PGGS
-1171 VTPQG
+1171 

>member
-1 MSEARQRAEAAQ
+1 MSDARQRAEAQ
-13 ASAADP
+13 QNLAADP
-19 NASAW
+19 AASAW

-81 DDVKLAATLQKLTGA
+81 DDATLAKTLEKLTGA
-96 APGREGLAAARRLF
+96 RPGREGLAAARRLF

-165 LVGGAA
+165 LVSGVA

-180 YQAPTRFAEV
+180 YLAPTRFAEV
-190 INTMAGAS
+190 IGTMAGAS
-198 SKFLEAEEK
+198 SKVLEAVHK
-207 RQGMAGLRAALMRKL
+207 RQGMAGLRAALARKL
-222 GLSPARSEVAEILA
+222 GIIPGE
-236 EIAAPDQE
+236 
-244 PALRQAAETLK
+244 
-255 GGSTNDQKLAGA
+255 
-267 MAAWL
+267 
-272 VRDHAARAEAYTEWR
+272 
-287 RIFFTTEGGIRKS
+287 
-300 FATKSIAAPRQAEI
+300 
-314 QRLMEDEAARLQVLD
+314 EDEAAIEAAVIDAPEAEALRAAAPLLLAGGKQDTDHGEKLAAWFMLPEEQRIARHADWRAIFVTTENRVRSKLATKQLGARQDEINNLMRREGERLLVLD
-329 QDHAA
+329 GKHAA
-334 ARVLAASLALF
+334 ARVLAASMALF

-352 RRYQAAKE
+352 QRYQAAKE

-369 LIAGARKLLDN
+369 LIAGARKLLDD

-387 YKLDDGLDHILL
+387 YKLDDGLDHVLL
-399 DEAQDSNPEQWG
+399 DEAQDSNREQWG

-427 DEQRSIFAVGDQK
+427 DTQRSIFAVGDKK
-440 QSIYAFQGADAEGF
+440 QSIYAFQGAEVEQFKDA
-454 VREKSHYEGVVT
+454 KDHYESIVRA
-466 SSGQDFR
+466 SGQEFR

-478 VSFRSTQ
+478 VSFRSTE
-485 PVLALVDAVFAEAP
+485 PVLALVDAVFADAP

-511 HRVDR
+511 HGVDR
-516 AGHAGNVELW
+516 AGHAGSVELW

-534 DPPPDWAPPEQAVA
+534 QPPPDWAPPEQAVA

-557 AALAQRMKH
+557 EALAYRIKRM
-566 MVEHETLPA
+566 VDHETLPA
-575 RIEKGK
+575 RVEKGK
-581 EDAQPHG
+581 EAAQAEG

-597 VLLRGRKRGGFAPA
+597 VLLRARKRGGFAAA

-617 KLSIPVGGIDRMV
+617 KLSIAVGGIDRMI
-630 LANEL
+630 LADEL
-635 AVQDMLAL
+635 PVQDMLAL
-643 AGWLLLPDDDLTL
+643 AAWLLLPDDDLNL

-666 LDEAALFTLAHGRG
+666 LAEDALFELAQPRQG
-680 KASLHA
+680 SLHA
-686 ALMAHRGSATGFGRV
+686 ALMAHRGSVSDFGCV
-701 ADWLSVQAAQLD
+701 ADWLAAQAAQLD
-713 FITPHGLFADV
+713 FITPYGLFADV

-729 PLDSRAGRA
+729 PLDPRAGRA
-738 RILARLGPDAGDP
+738 RMLARLGPDAGDP

-806 QAPIVILPDTI
+806 QAPIVILPDTT
-817 RKTQDSKTLRWFED
+817 RMAQDRKTLRWFED
-831 GDAPLPV
+831 GDEDLPV
-838 WAPQTKGFEAPA
+838 WAPQVTGFAAPA

-883 CGWNSLKTLPAGCWY
+883 CGWNGAQKLPVGCWY
-898 DLVTQGF
+898 DLVAQGF
-905 TRLAGHETS
+905 RRLPGLQECAFDAG
-914 SFDPAAFGAAANGF
+914 AFGASADGF
-928 GDDPKLL
+928 GAEPKLL
-935 SLSAP
+935 SLRIR
-940 QSAPPRLED
+940 QTAPPRLED
-949 PLLASAAEA
+949 PIVATAAEA

-964 WQRLA
+964 WQKLA
-969 EEAPAGSLA
+969 EEAPSGSLA

-1038 GLSGAEQEATLQE
+1038 GLSAEQQEATLQE

-1065 GAGSLAEA
+1065 GPGSLAEA
-1073 PLAGEVHG
+1073 PLAGEVNG
-1081 RLIAGQVDRLKIE
+1081 RLIAGQVDRLKVE
-1094 ADRVLVLDYKTNRPP
+1094 PDRVLVLDYKTNRPP
-1109 PEQVADVAP
+1109 PEHVADVAS

-1124 AAYRAL
+1124 AAYRTL

-1152 MALPDAVLDPHA
+1152 MELPDAVLDPHV
-1164 PGGGERW
+1164 PGEAMGR
-1171 VTPQG
+1171 

>member
-1 MSEARQRAEAAQ
+1 MSEARKRAEDAQ
-13 ASAADP
+13 NLAADP
-19 NASAW
+19 AASAW

-81 DDVKLAATLQKLTGA
+81 DDAKLAETLQKLTGTA
-96 APGREGLAAARRLF
+96 SGREGLAAARRLF

-165 LVGGAA
+165 LAGGAA
-171 QDALAVLAK
+171 RDALAILAK

-190 INTMAGAS
+190 IGTMAAAS
-198 SKFLEAEEK
+198 SKLLDVVQK
-207 RQGMAGLRAALMRKL
+207 RQGMAGLRAALARKL
-222 GLSPARSEVAEILA
+222 
-236 EIAAPDQE
+236 
-244 PALRQAAETLK
+244 
-255 GGSTNDQKLAGA
+255 
-267 MAAWL
+267 
-272 VRDHAARAEAYTEWR
+272 
-287 RIFFTTEGGIRKS
+287 RIIPGE
-300 FATKSIAAPRQAEI
+300 
-314 QRLMEDEAARLQVLD
+314 EDEATIDAAVIDAPEADALRAATPLLLAGGKQDIGHGEKLAAWFALSEEQCIARHAEWRAIFITGEDTVRAKLATKQLGARQDEISDLMRREGERQLVLD
-329 QDHAA
+329 GKRAA
-334 ARVLAASLALF
+334 ARVLAASMALF
-345 AIGAPVL
+345 AIGTPVL

-369 LIAGARKLLDN
+369 LISGARKLLDN
-380 PGSAWVM
+380 PGSAWVL

-427 DEQRSIFAVGDQK
+427 DEPRSIFAVGDQK
-440 QSIYAFQGADAEGF
+440 QSIYAFQGAEVERFKEA
-454 VREKSHYEGVVT
+454 KQHYEGIVKAA
-466 SSGQDFR
+466 GQEFR

-478 VSFRSTQ
+478 VSFRSTE
-485 PVLALVDAVFAEAP
+485 PVLALVDAVFADAP
-499 ARDGVAA
+499 ARDGVAPDA
-506 DKKLE
+506 PLR
-511 HRVDR
+511 HYADR
-516 AGHAGNVELW
+516 AGHAGSVELW
-526 PILQVEKA
+526 PILQAATAPK
-534 DPPPDWAPPEQAVA
+534 PPDWAPPQQAVA
-548 AEGAAPALA
+548 AEGAAPQLA
-557 AALAQRMKH
+557 AAIAARI
-566 MVEHETLPA
+566 EHLIKNETLPA
-575 RIEKGK
+575 RVEKGM
-581 EDAQPHG
+581 EDAQPQG

-611 LVRELK
+611 LVRALK
-617 KLSIPVGGIDRMV
+617 NRAIPVGGIDRMV
-630 LANEL
+630 LADEL
-635 AVQDMLAL
+635 PVQDMLAL
-643 AGWLLLPDDDLTL
+643 AAWLLLPDDDLNL

-666 LDEAALFTLAHGRG
+666 LDEDALFTLAHGRQG
-680 KASLHA
+680 SLHA
-686 ALMAHRGSATGFGRV
+686 ALMAHRGSATDFGRV
-701 ADWLSVQAAQLD
+701 ADWLAAQAAQLD
-713 FITPHGLFADV
+713 FITPYGLFADV

-729 PLDSRAGRA
+729 PLDPRAGRA

-806 QAPIVILPDTI
+806 QAPIVILPDTTG
-817 RKTQDSKTLRWFED
+817 KGQDRKTLRWFED
-831 GDAPLPV
+831 GDEALPV
-838 WAPQTKGFEAPA
+838 WAPQVKGFEALA

-883 CGWNSLKTLPAGCWY
+883 CGWNGAQKLSPGCWY

-905 TRLAGHETS
+905 ARLPDVQPCA
-914 SFDPAAFGAAANGF
+914 FDPATLGAPTDAFGAE
-928 GDDPKLL
+928 PKLL
-935 SLSAP
+935 RLSAP

-949 PLLASAAEA
+949 PIVARAAEA

-964 WQRLA
+964 WQKLA

-1038 GLSGAEQEATLQE
+1038 GLSTGEQEATLQE
-1051 VLDLLRQGWMREAL
+1051 VLDLLRQGWMRAAL

-1073 PLAGEVHG
+1073 PLAGEVNG

-1130 LRAAFPGRVVE
+1130 LRAAFPGHVVE

-1164 PGGGERW
+1164 PGGA
-1171 VTPQG
+1171 

>member
-13 ASAADP
+13 NRAADP
-19 NASAW
+19 AASAW

-81 DDVKLAATLQKLTGA
+81 DDANLAETLQKLTGTS
-96 APGREGLAAARRLF
+96 PGREGLASARRLF

-165 LVGGAA
+165 LAGGAA

-180 YQAPTRFAEV
+180 HQAPTRFAEV
-190 INTMAGAS
+190 MGDMAGGSA
-198 SKFLEAEEK
+198 KLLDAVQK
-207 RQGMAGLRAALMRKL
+207 RQGMAGMRAALARKLGIKPGEEDEATIIAAMIDAPEAEALRAATPLLLAGGKQDIGHGEKLAAWFALSEEQRIARHADWRAIFITGDDTVRAKLATKQLGARQSEISDLMRRE
-222 GLSPARSEVAEILA
+222 GE
-236 EIAAPDQE
+236 
-244 PALRQAAETLK
+244 RQL
-255 GGSTNDQKLAGA
+255 
-267 MAAWL
+267 
-272 VRDHAARAEAYTEWR
+272 
-287 RIFFTTEGGIRKS
+287 
-300 FATKSIAAPRQAEI
+300 
-314 QRLMEDEAARLQVLD
+314 VLD
-329 QDHAA
+329 SKRAA
-334 ARVLAASLALF
+334 TRVLAASMALF
-345 AIGAPVL
+345 AIGTPVL

-369 LIAGARKLLDN
+369 LISGARKLLDN
-380 PGSAWVM
+380 PGSAWVL

-427 DEQRSIFAVGDQK
+427 DEPRSIFAVGDQK
-440 QSIYAFQGADAEGF
+440 QSIYAFQGAEVERFKEA
-454 VREKSHYEGVVT
+454 KHHYEAIVT
-466 SSGQDFR
+466 AAGQDFR

-478 VSFRSTQ
+478 VSFRSTE
-485 PVLALVDAVFAEAP
+485 PVLALVDAVFADAP
-499 ARDGVAA
+499 ARDGVAPDA
-506 DKKLE
+506 PLR
-511 HRVDR
+511 HYADR
-516 AGHAGNVELW
+516 AGHAGSVELW
-526 PILQVEKA
+526 PILQAAKA
-534 DPPPDWAPPEQAVA
+534 PKPPDWAPPEQAVA
-548 AEGAAPALA
+548 AEGAAPQLA
-557 AALAQRMKH
+557 AAIAARI
-566 MVEHETLPA
+566 EHLIKNETLPA
-575 RIEKGK
+575 RVEKGK
-581 EDAQPHG
+581 EDAQPQG

-611 LVRELK
+611 LVRALK
-617 KLSIPVGGIDRMV
+617 NRAIPVGGIDRMV
-630 LANEL
+630 LADEL
-635 AVQDMLAL
+635 PVQDMLAL
-643 AGWLLLPDDDLTL
+643 AAWLLLPDDDLNL

-666 LDEAALFTLAHGRG
+666 LDEVALFTLAHPRQG
-680 KASLHA
+680 SLHA
-686 ALMAHRGSATGFGRV
+686 ALMAHRGSATDFGRV
-701 ADWLSVQAAQLD
+701 ADWLAAQAAQLD
-713 FITPHGLFADV
+713 FITPYGLFADV

-729 PLDSRAGRA
+729 PLDPRAGRA
-738 RILARLGPDAGDP
+738 RMLARLGPDAGDP

-784 KREAEAAGDVVR
+784 KREAESAGDVVR

-806 QAPIVILPDTI
+806 QAPIVILPDTTG
-817 RKTQDSKTLRWFED
+817 KGQDRKTLRWFED
-831 GDAPLPV
+831 GDEALPV
-838 WAPQTKGFEAPA
+838 WAPQVKGFEAPV

-883 CGWNSLKTLPAGCWY
+883 CGWNGAQKLSPGCWY
-898 DLVTQGF
+898 DLVAQGF
-905 TRLAGHETS
+905 ARLPGVEACA
-914 SFDPAAFGAAANGF
+914 FDPATLGVPVDSFGAE
-928 GDDPKLL
+928 PKLL
-935 SLSAP
+935 HLSAP

-949 PLLASAAEA
+949 PMAASAAEA

-964 WQRLA
+964 WQKLA

-1020 PEAGWE
+1020 PEAGRE

-1038 GLSGAEQEATLQE
+1038 GLTAAEQEAILQE
-1051 VLDLLRQGWMREAL
+1051 VLDLLRQGWMRAAL

-1073 PLAGEVHG
+1073 PLAGEVNG
-1081 RLIAGQVDRLKIE
+1081 RLIAGQVDRLRVE
-1094 ADRVLVLDYKTNRPP
+1094 RDRVLVLDYKTNRPP

-1124 AAYRAL
+1124 AAYRTL
-1130 LRAAFPGRVVE
+1130 LRAAFPGRIVE

-1164 PGGGERW
+1164 PGEARS
-1171 VTPQG
+1171 

>member
-1 MSEARQRAEAAQ
+1 MSEARQRAEEAQ

-19 NASAW
+19 KASAW

-43 LLLAGVPPGRILC
+43 LLLAGVPPQRILC

-67 ATRLALRLGEWAVA
+67 ATRLALRLGEWVVA
-81 DDVKLAATLQKLTGA
+81 DDATLAKILLKLTGA
-96 APGREGLAAARRLF
+96 TPGREGLAAARRLF

-128 AQSLLRGFPLEAG
+128 AQSLLRAFPLEAG

-165 LVGGAA
+165 LVSGAA
-171 QDALAVLAK
+171 QDPLAVLAK
-180 YQAPTRFAEV
+180 YLAPTRFAEV
-190 INTMAGAS
+190 IGTMATTGS
-198 SKFLEAEEK
+198 EVLEAVHK
-207 RQGMAGLRAALMRKL
+207 RQGMAGLRAALARKL
-222 GLSPARSEVAEILA
+222 GILPG
-236 EIAAPDQE
+236 E
-244 PALRQAAETLK
+244 
-255 GGSTNDQKLAGA
+255 
-267 MAAWL
+267 
-272 VRDHAARAEAYTEWR
+272 
-287 RIFFTTEGGIRKS
+287 
-300 FATKSIAAPRQAEI
+300 
-314 QRLMEDEAARLQVLD
+314 EDEAAIEAAVIDAPEAEDLRAATKLLLAGGKQDFGHGQKLAAWFALPEAQRIAKHADWRAIFITTENEVRSKLATQKLGARQDEINNLMRREGERLLVLD
-329 QDHAA
+329 GKHAA
-334 ARVLAASLALF
+334 ARVLAASMALF

-352 RRYQAAKE
+352 QRYQAAKE

-369 LIAGARKLLDN
+369 LIAGARKLLAD

-387 YKLDDGLDHILL
+387 YKLDDGLDHVLL
-399 DEAQDSNPEQWG
+399 DEAQDSNREQWG

-427 DEQRSIFAVGDQK
+427 DTQRSIFAVGDKK
-440 QSIYAFQGADAEGF
+440 QSIYAFQGAEVEQFKDA
-454 VREKSHYEGVVT
+454 KDHYESIVRA
-466 SSGQDFR
+466 SGQEFR

-478 VSFRSTQ
+478 VSFRSTE
-485 PVLALVDAVFAEAP
+485 PVLALVDAVFADAP

-511 HRVDR
+511 HGVDR
-516 AGHAGNVELW
+516 AGHAGSVELW

-534 DPPPDWAPPEQAVA
+534 QPPPDWAPPEQAVA

-557 AALAQRMKH
+557 EALAYRIKRM
-566 MVEHETLPA
+566 VDHETLPA
-575 RIEKGK
+575 RVEKGQ
-581 EDAQPHG
+581 EAAQAEG

-597 VLLRGRKRGGFAPA
+597 VLLRARKRGGFAAA

-617 KLSIPVGGIDRMV
+617 KLSIPVGGIDRMI
-630 LANEL
+630 LADEL
-635 AVQDMLAL
+635 PVQDMLAL
-643 AGWLLLPDDDLTL
+643 AAWLLLPDDDLNL

-666 LDEAALFTLAHGRG
+666 LDEDALFTLAQPRQ
-680 KASLHA
+680 ASLHA
-686 ALMAHRGSATGFGRV
+686 ALMAHRGSATDFGRV
-701 ADWLSVQAAQLD
+701 ADWLSVQAARLD

-729 PLDSRAGRA
+729 PLDPRAGRA

-806 QAPIVILPDTI
+806 QAPIIILPDTTG
-817 RKTQDSKTLRWFED
+817 KGQDRKTLRWFED
-831 GDAPLPV
+831 GDEALPV
-838 WAPQTKGFEAPA
+838 WAPQVKGFEAPA

-883 CGWNSLKTLPAGCWY
+883 CGWNGAQKLSPGCWY

-905 TRLAGHETS
+905 TRLPGVEACA
-914 SFDPAAFGAAANGF
+914 FDPATLGAPADAFGAE
-928 GDDPKLL
+928 PKLL
-935 SLSAP
+935 RLSAP
-940 QSAPPRLED
+940 QTAPPRLED
-949 PLLASAAEA
+949 PIAASAAEA

-964 WQRLA
+964 WQKLA

-1038 GLSGAEQEATLQE
+1038 GLTAAEQEVTLQE
-1051 VLDLLRQGWMREAL
+1051 VLDLLRQGWMRAAL

-1109 PEQVADVAP
+1109 PEQVAEVAP

-1124 AAYRAL
+1124 AAYRTL

-1164 PGGGERW
+1164 PGA
-1171 VTPQG
+1171 VQV

>member
-1 MSEARQRAEAAQ
+1 MSEARQRAEDAQ

-19 NASAW
+19 KASAW

-81 DDVKLAATLQKLTGA
+81 DDAALVKLLQKLTGA
-96 APGREGLAAARRLF
+96 APGPEGLAAARRLF

-148 MQEQDG
+148 MQERDG

-198 SKFLEAEEK
+198 SKFLGAEEK

-222 GLSPARSEVAEILA
+222 GLSPARAEATEILA

-244 PALRQAAETLK
+244 PALWRAAETLK
-255 GGSTNDQKLAGA
+255 GGSPNDQKLASA
-267 MAAWL
+267 MTAWL
-272 VRDHAARAEAYTEWR
+272 VLDHAKRAEAYAEWHGV
-287 RIFFTTEGGIRKS
+287 FFTTQGGIRKS
-300 FATKSIAAPRQAEI
+300 FATKSIAVPRQAEI
-314 QRLMEDEAARLQVLD
+314 QQLMEDEAARLQVLF

-334 ARVLAASLALF
+334 ARVLAASMALF

-352 RRYQAAKE
+352 RRYQAAKQ

-427 DEQRSIFAVGDQK
+427 DDQRSIFAVGDQK

-454 VREKSHYEGVVT
+454 VREKSHYERIVHEAK
-466 SSGQDFR
+466 QQFR
-473 PVPLD
+473 AVPLD

-485 PVLALVDAVFAEAP
+485 PVLALVDAVFADAP

-516 AGHAGNVELW
+516 AGHAGSVELW
-526 PILQVEKA
+526 PILQVDKA
-534 DPPPDWAPPEQAVA
+534 ESPPAWAPPEQAVA

-557 AALAQRMKH
+557 VALAHRIKRMI
-566 MVEHETLPA
+566 ERETLPA
-575 RIEKGK
+575 RVERGR
-581 EDAQPHG
+581 EDTQPHG
-588 RRIRPGDIL
+588 RPIRPGDIL
-597 VLLRGRKRGGFAPA
+597 VLLRARKRGGFAAA

-617 KLSIPVGGIDRMV
+617 KLSIPVGGIDRMI
-630 LANEL
+630 LADEL
-635 AVQDMLAL
+635 PVQDMLAL
-643 AGWLLLPDDDLTL
+643 AAWLLLPDDDLNL

-666 LDEAALFTLAHGRG
+666 LDEGALFELAQPRAG
-680 KASLHA
+680 SLHA
-686 ALMAHRGSATGFGRV
+686 ALMGHRGSASALGRV
-701 ADWLSVQAAQLD
+701 ADWLSGQAAQLD
-713 FITPHGLFADV
+713 FITPYGLFAAV

-729 PLDSRAGRA
+729 PLDPRAGRA
-738 RILARLGPDAGDP
+738 RMLARLGPDAGDP

-784 KREAEAAGDVVR
+784 KREAEAAGNVVR

-806 QAPIVILPDTI
+806 QAPIVILPDTT
-817 RKTQDSKTLRWFED
+817 RKAQDRTTLRWFED
-831 GDAPLPV
+831 GGAPLPV
-838 WAPQTKGFEAPA
+838 WAPQIKGFEAPA
-850 LTAQRQADQAREAE
+850 LAAQRQADQARDAE

-883 CGWNSLKTLPAGCWY
+883 CGWNGTQKLPAGCWY
-898 DLVTQGF
+898 DLIEQGF
-905 TRLAGHETS
+905 ARLAGHEAS
-914 SFDPAAFGAAANGF
+914 GFDPAVFGAAADGF
-928 GDDPKLL
+928 GTEPKLL

-940 QSAPPRLED
+940 QTAPPRLED
-949 PLLASAAEA
+949 PMRADAAEA

-964 WQRLA
+964 WQKLA

-1038 GLSGAEQEATLQE
+1038 GLSRAEQEATLQE
-1051 VLDLLRQGWMREAL
+1051 VLDLLRQGWMRSAL

-1073 PLAGEVHG
+1073 
-1081 RLIAGQVDRLKIE
+1081 
-1094 ADRVLVLDYKTNRPP
+1094 
-1109 PEQVADVAP
+1109 
-1118 LYLRQM
+1118 
-1124 AAYRAL
+1124 
-1130 LRAAFPGRVVE
+1130 
-1141 CALVWTYGARF
+1141 
-1152 MALPDAVLDPHA
+1152 
-1164 PGGGERW
+1164 
-1171 VTPQG
+1171 

>member
-19 NASAW
+19 KASAW

-81 DDVKLAATLQKLTGA
+81 DDATLVQILRKLTGA
-96 APGREGLAAARRLF
+96 TPGREGLAAARRLF

-141 LAPQFAV
+141 LTPQFAV
-148 MQEQDG
+148 MQERDG
-154 RALLA
+154 KALLA

-165 LVGGAA
+165 LVGGAVP
-171 QDALAVLAK
+171 DALAVLAK

-198 SKFLEAEEK
+198 GKFLDAEEK

-222 GLSPARSEVAEILA
+222 GIPPGEDDEATIISAVIDAPEAEALRA
-236 EIAAPDQE
+236 AAPLLLAGGKQDIDHGEKLAAWFALPEDQRI
-244 PALRQAAETLK
+244 ARHADWRAIFMTKDNDVRSRLATQKLGARQADISDL
-255 GGSTNDQKLAGA
+255 
-267 MAAWL
+267 M
-272 VRDHAARAEAYTEWR
+272 R
-287 RIFFTTEGGIRKS
+287 REGE
-300 FATKSIAAPRQAEI
+300 RQSE
-314 QRLMEDEAARLQVLD
+314 LD
-329 QDHAA
+329 GKRAA
-334 ARVLAASLALF
+334 ARVLAASMALF

-427 DEQRSIFAVGDQK
+427 EEQRSIFAVGDQK

-454 VREKSHYEGVVT
+454 VREKSHYDRVVKAA
-466 SSGQDFR
+466 GGKFR
-473 PVPLD
+473 AVPLD

-506 DKKLE
+506 DRKLE

-516 AGHAGNVELW
+516 AGHAGTVELW
-526 PILQVEKA
+526 PILQVDKA
-534 DPPPDWAPPEQAVA
+534 PPPPDWAPPEQAVA
-548 AEGAAPALA
+548 AAGAAPALA
-557 AALAQRMKH
+557 AALAQRIKRMI
-566 MVEHETLPA
+566 EQETLPA
-575 RIEKGK
+575 RVEKGR
-581 EDAQPHG
+581 EDTQPHG
-588 RRIRPGDIL
+588 RPIRPGDIL
-597 VLLRGRKRGGFAPA
+597 VLLRARKRGGFAAA

-630 LANEL
+630 LADEL

-643 AGWLLLPDDDLTL
+643 AAWLLLPDDDLNL

-666 LDEAALFTLAHGRG
+666 LDEDALFELAHGRG
-680 KASLHA
+680 TSSLHA
-686 ALMAHRGSATGFGRV
+686 ALMAHRGSASALGRI
-701 ADWLSVQAAQLD
+701 ADWLAAQAAQLD
-713 FITPHGLFADV
+713 FITPYGLFADV
-724 LGAPG
+724 LGGPG
-729 PLDSRAGRA
+729 PLDPRVGRA
-738 RILARLGPDAGDP
+738 RMLARLGPDAGDP

-764 LNPPSLQG
+764 LNAPSLQG

-806 QAPIVILPDTI
+806 QAPIVILPDTTG
-817 RKTQDSKTLRWFED
+817 KAQDRTTLRWFED
-831 GDAPLPV
+831 GGEDLPV
-838 WAPQTKGFEAPA
+838 WAPQVKGFEAPA

-883 CGWNSLKTLPAGCWY
+883 CSWNGAQKLPEGCWY
-898 DLVTQGF
+898 DLVAQGF
-905 TRLAGHETS
+905 ARLAGHEAS
-914 SFDPAAFGAAANGF
+914 GFDPAGFGAAADGF
-928 GDDPKLL
+928 GAEPKLL
-935 SLSAP
+935 SLNAP
-940 QSAPPRLED
+940 QTAPPRLED
-949 PLLASAAEA
+949 PKRADAAEA

-964 WQRLA
+964 WQKLA

-1020 PEAGWE
+1020 PASLWE
-1026 ELSRRFLARRAP
+1026 ELTRRFLTRRAP
-1038 GLSGAEQEATLQE
+1038 GLSVAEQEATLQE

-1073 PLAGEVHG
+1073 PLAGEVNG

-1094 ADRVLVLDYKTNRPP
+1094 AGRVLVLDYKTNRPP
-1109 PEQVADVAP
+1109 PENVDQVAS

-1124 AAYRAL
+1124 AAYRTL

-1164 PGGGERW
+1164 PGGG
-1171 VTPQG
+1171 